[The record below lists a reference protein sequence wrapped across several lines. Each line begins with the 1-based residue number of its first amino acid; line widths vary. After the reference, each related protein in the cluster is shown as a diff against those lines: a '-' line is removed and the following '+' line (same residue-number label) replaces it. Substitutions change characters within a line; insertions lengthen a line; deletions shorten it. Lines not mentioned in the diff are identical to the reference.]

1 MRSSTPLKRRHQALA
16 TLPLTAAVSAALS
29 ATATLMP
36 SVAMAQLEEVVV
48 TARARAESLQDVPA
62 TVTAFTEGQIEN
74 MGVERAEDFVY
85 MTPGVTFVNTVEV
98 GDSSLS
104 IRGINGAR
112 DAETNFAFIVDGILY
127 TNPSAFNREYP
138 DLAQIEVLK
147 GPQGALY
154 GRSAAAGAVIMSTKR
169 PTQEM
174 EGSIKVGAAEYGTVY
189 GTATIAGP
197 LGSDVAGRLTVTSRK
212 TDGFLE
218 NVYLNDDVVNDYEET
233 AVSGRLV
240 FDPTDTLSIDTKIRY
255 SEVSAAS
262 IAFNAAFEIPFFVGF
277 IDAGGLGDL
286 GVVPT
291 AAAIN
296 VNDFDFVYSPN
307 VDPENEQDTLEVSV
321 KIDKQ
326 FDSGTLTAWA
336 LYSDQDQYFLAD
348 GTSGSFGFYNN
359 LATCQESA
367 AARSV
372 FAGDGT
378 PMAQP
383 QFNLGG
389 TPDSWLFGP
398 YTPTTCDG
406 YQYQERNQRDISF
419 QLQWTSDADQRLR
432 WQAGMYFLNIDR
444 RVGVAQLEDD
454 GRAQLPRSFVNEL
467 TDALVLDDFETTVLS
482 GFGSI
487 NYDITDRMELSFA
500 LRYDIEDREVS
511 NAVPSPAEGNVSTR
525 IDYCG
530 AFFESG
536 CTLNGVPLGGTPWN
550 PAFIDL
556 DTGAVSARVADR
568 SKAFDAIQPKLS
580 LSYDLSENTTLF
592 GSWGVGFKTGG
603 FNNLGGTEIISLF
616 LVNPDGLP
624 VAPPEIYDEE
634 TSSSFEVGFR
644 STLLD
649 GNLQLNAAAYHTEVD
664 DMQFFEF
671 YVGPF
676 GLLRTV
682 ESIDEVTIQ
691 GFEVGASWQMTD
703 GLRLDAGYS
712 TVDGEID
719 AMTVR
724 PYVVGNDVPNAADF
738 TANVALTWDQ
748 NFGDLNL
755 MARIEYAYQGD
766 TFYHVV
772 QGGDLDSPNGFGNFE
787 VPAVLFGGLPTSFG
801 PRDISSYG
809 VETGAAGSSADYG
822 TLGGTQ
828 VDGYGITNLRVSV
841 GGERWRVTAFAR
853 NLFDEEYI
861 AEVIMAPEFGG
872 AFVTPGAYRTAGVE
886 FQWDF

>member
-1 MRSSTPLKRRHQALA
+1 MRSSTPLNRRRQLLA
-16 TLPLTAAVSAALS
+16 TLPLSAAVSAALS
-29 ATATLMP
+29 TSALLLP
-36 SVAMAQLEEVVV
+36 SVASAQLEEVVV

-74 MGVERAEDFVY
+74 MGVERAEDFIY

-112 DAETNFAFIVDGILY
+112 DAETNFAFIVDGVLY

-138 DLAQIEVLK
+138 DLAQIEILK

-174 EGSIKVGAAEYGTVY
+174 EGSIKVGAAEYGTMY

-233 AVSGRLV
+233 AVSGRIV

-262 IAFNAAFEIPFFVGF
+262 IAFNAAFELPFFVG
-277 IDAGGLGDL
+277 ALE
-286 GVVPT
+286 GVTGFGVDNT
-291 AAAIN
+291 AASID
-296 VNDFDFVYSPN
+296 VNDFEWVYSPN

-321 KIDKQ
+321 KVDKE
-326 FDSGTLTAWA
+326 FDTGTLTAWA

-348 GTSGSFGFYNN
+348 GTSGAFGFYDN
-359 LATCQESA
+359 LGHCQQSA
-367 AARSV
+367 AARSL
-372 FAGDGT
+372 FLGDNTPMQQPTFNLDGT
-378 PMAQP
+378 AAGRFLP
-383 QFNLGG
+383 
-389 TPDSWLFGP
+389 P
-398 YTPTTCDG
+398 YSPTTCDG

-511 NAVPSPAEGNVSTR
+511 NAVPSPAEGNFSTR

-530 AFFESG
+530 IFFEGG
-536 CTLNGVPLGGTPWN
+536 CTLNGAPLGGTPWN

-556 DTGAVSARVADR
+556 STGAVSARVADR
-568 SKAFDAIQPKLS
+568 SEEFDAIQPKIS
-580 LSYDLSENTTLF
+580 LSYDLSDNTTLF

-624 VAPPEIYDEE
+624 VAPPEIYEEE

-644 STLLD
+644 STLLN

-724 PYVVGNDVPNAADF
+724 PYVVGNDVPNAAEF
-738 TANVALTWDQ
+738 TANLALTWDQ

-755 MARIEYAYQGD
+755 MARLEYAYQGD
-766 TFYHVV
+766 IFYHVV
-772 QGGDLDSPNGFGNFE
+772 QGSDLDVPKSYDFEGLPYE
-787 VPAVLFGGLPTSFG
+787 VPAMLFGGLATSY
-801 PRDISSYG
+801 SK
-809 VETGAAGSSADYG
+809 TK
-822 TLGGTQ
+822 
-828 VDGYGITNLRVSV
+828 VDGYGITNLRVGV

-853 NLFDEEYI
+853 NLFDEEYV

>member
-1 MRSSTPLKRRHQALA
+1 MRSCTPTHRRRQVLA
-16 TLPLTAAVSAALS
+16 TLPITAAVSAALS
-29 ATATLMP
+29 TAALLMP
-36 SVAMAQLEEVVV
+36 SVASAQLEEVVV

-62 TVTAFTEGQIEN
+62 TVTAFTAGQIAN
-74 MGVERAEDFVY
+74 MGVERAEDFIY

-112 DAETNFAFIVDGILY
+112 DAETNFAFIVDGVLY

-169 PTQEM
+169 PTQEF
-174 EGSIKVGAAEYGTVY
+174 EGSVKVGAAEYGTVY
-189 GTATIAGP
+189 GTATIAGS
-197 LGSDVAGRLTVTSRK
+197 LGSDTAGRLTLTHRA

-218 NVYLNDDVVNDYEET
+218 NVYLNDDVVNDYSET
-233 AVSGRLV
+233 AMSARIVM
-240 FDPTDTLSIDTKIRY
+240 DPTDTLSIDAKLRY

-262 IAFNAAFEIPFFVGF
+262 IAFNAAYEVPIFVGAL
-277 IDAGGLGDL
+277 AGLTGF
-286 GVVPT
+286 GVDNT
-291 AAAIN
+291 AASID
-296 VNDFDFVYSPN
+296 VNDFEFVYSPN
-307 VDPENEQDTLEVSV
+307 VDPENEQETVEFSV
-321 KIDKQ
+321 KVDKQ
-326 FDSGTLTAWA
+326 FDSGTMTAWA

-348 GTSGSFGFYNN
+348 GTSGAFGFYDN
-359 LATCQESA
+359 LSHCQESA
-367 AARSV
+367 AARSL
-372 FAGDGT
+372 FLGDNTPMQQPTFNLDGT
-378 PMAQP
+378 AAGRFLP
-383 QFNLGG
+383 
-389 TPDSWLFGP
+389 P
-398 YTPTTCDG
+398 YSPTTCDG

-419 QLQWTSDADQRLR
+419 QLQWTSNADQRLR

-444 RVGVAQLEDD
+444 RVGVAQLEDN
-454 GRAQLPRSFVNEL
+454 GSGQLPRSFVNQF

-487 NYDITDRMELSFA
+487 NYDITDRMELSVA
-500 LRYDIEDREVS
+500 LRYDVEDREVT
-511 NAVPSPAEGNVSTR
+511 NAVPSPADGYVSTR
-525 IDYCG
+525 INYCG
-530 AFFESG
+530 AFFEGG
-536 CTLNGVPLGGTPWN
+536 CTLNGAPLGGTPWN

-556 DTGAVSARVADR
+556 ETGAVSARVDKR
-568 SKAFDAIQPKLS
+568 SEEFDALQPKIS
-580 LSYDLSENTTLF
+580 LSYDLSDNTTLF

-624 VAPPEIYDEE
+624 VAPPEIYEEE

-649 GNLQLNAAAYHTEVD
+649 GNLQLNAAAFHTEVD

-703 GLRLDAGYS
+703 GLRVDAGYS
-712 TVDGEID
+712 TIDGEID

-724 PYVVGNDVPNAADF
+724 PYVAGNDVPNAAEF
-738 TANVALTWDQ
+738 TANLALTWDQ
-748 NFGDLNL
+748 NIGNLNL

-766 TFYHVV
+766 ISYHVV
-772 QGGDLDSPNGFGNFE
+772 QGSDLDVPKSYDFEGLPYE
-787 VPAVLFGGLPTSFG
+787 VPAMLFGGIGTSF
-801 PRDISSYG
+801 SK
-809 VETGAAGSSADYG
+809 TK
-822 TLGGTQ
+822 
-828 VDGYGITNLRVSV
+828 VDGYGITNLRVGI

-886 FQWDF
+886 VQWDF

>member
-1 MRSSTPLKRRHQALA
+1 MRSSTPLNRRRQLLA
-16 TLPLTAAVSAALS
+16 TLPLSAAVSAALS
-29 ATATLMP
+29 TSALLLP
-36 SVAMAQLEEVVV
+36 SVASAQLEEVVV

-74 MGVERAEDFVY
+74 MGVERAEDFIY

-112 DAETNFAFIVDGILY
+112 DAETNFAFIVDGVLY

-174 EGSIKVGAAEYGTVY
+174 EGSIKVGAAEYGTYY

-233 AVSGRLV
+233 AVSGRIV

-262 IAFNAAFEIPFFVGF
+262 IAFNAAFEIPFFVG
-277 IDAGGLGDL
+277 ALQPVADL
-286 GVVPT
+286 GVGIDNT
-291 AAAIN
+291 AASID
-296 VNDFDFVYSPN
+296 VNDFNFVYSPN
-307 VDPENEQDTLEVSV
+307 VDPENEQDTLEVSIKV
-321 KIDKQ
+321 DKE
-326 FDSGTLTAWA
+326 FDTGTLTAWA

-348 GTSGSFGFYNN
+348 GTSGAFGFYNG
-359 LATCQESA
+359 LDHCQQTA
-367 AARSV
+367 LDRSI
-372 FAGDGT
+372 FFGDAT
-378 PMAQP
+378 PMQAP
-383 QFNLGG
+383 TFNLGG
-389 TPDSWLFGP
+389 FSPDGDPFFPP
-398 YTPTTCDG
+398 YSPTTCDG

-511 NAVPSPAEGNVSTR
+511 NAVPSPADGYVSTR
-525 IDYCG
+525 INYCG
-530 AFFESG
+530 AFFEGG
-536 CTLNGVPLGGTPWN
+536 CTLNGAPLGGTPWN

-556 DTGAVSARVADR
+556 STGAVSARVADR
-568 SKAFDAIQPKLS
+568 SEEFDAIQPKIS
-580 LSYDLSENTTLF
+580 LTYDLSDNTTLF

-603 FNNLGGTEIISLF
+603 FNNLGGTETISLF

-624 VAPPEIYDEE
+624 VAPPEIYEEE

-644 STLLD
+644 TTLLN
-649 GNLQLNAAAYHTEVD
+649 GNLQLNGAAYHTEVE

-682 ESIDEVTIQ
+682 EGIDEVTIQ
-691 GFEVGASWQMTD
+691 GFELGGSWQMTD
-703 GLRLDAGYS
+703 GLRLDAGAS
-712 TVDGEID
+712 TIDGEID
-719 AMTVR
+719 KMTVR
-724 PYVVGNDVPNAADF
+724 PYVAGNDVPNAAEF

-755 MARIEYAYQGD
+755 MARLEYAYQGD
-766 TFYHVV
+766 IFYHVV
-772 QGGDLDSPNGFGNFE
+772 QGGDLDSTGANGTNE
-787 VPAVLFGGLPTSFG
+787 VPAKLFFGLPTS
-801 PRDISSYG
+801 Y
-809 VETGAAGSSADYG
+809 EKTK
-822 TLGGTQ
+822 
-828 VDGYGITNLRVSV
+828 VDGYGITNLRVGV

>member
-1 MRSSTPLKRRHQALA
+1 MRSTPLSRRRQALA

-29 ATATLMP
+29 TSALFLPSTA
-36 SVAMAQLEEVVV
+36 SAQLEEVVV

-74 MGVERAEDFVY
+74 MGVQRAEDFVF

-98 GDSSLS
+98 GDSQLS

-112 DAETNFAFIVDGILY
+112 DAEANFAFIVDGVLY

-174 EGSIKVGAAEYGTVY
+174 EGSVKVGIAEYATSY

-197 LGSDVAGRLTVTSRK
+197 LGDDVAGRLTVTTRK
-212 TDGFLE
+212 TDGFLRNE
-218 NVYLNDDVVNDYEET
+218 YLQDDVVNDFQEN
-233 AVSGRLV
+233 AVSARIV
-240 FDPTDTLSIDTKIRY
+240 FDPTDTLSIDTKIRF

-262 IAFNAAFEIPFFVGF
+262 IAFNAAFELPFFVGALDGLQDF
-277 IDAGGLGDL
+277 GVDPSAASID
-286 GVVPT
+286 
-291 AAAIN
+291 
-296 VNDFDFVYSPN
+296 VNDFEFVYSPN
-307 VDPENEQDTLEVSV
+307 VDPENEQDTVEVSV
-321 KIDKQ
+321 KVDKQ
-326 FDSGTLTAWA
+326 FDTGTLTAWA
-336 LYSDQDQYFLAD
+336 LYSDQDQHFLAD
-348 GTSGSFGFYNN
+348 GTSGAFGFYNN
-359 LATCQESA
+359 LGHCQQTA
-367 AARSV
+367 AARSL
-372 FAGDGT
+372 FLGDGT
-378 PMAQP
+378 PMQQP
-383 QFNLGG
+383 TFNLAGFSPAG
-389 TPDSWLFGP
+389 NPFFPP
-398 YTPTTCDG
+398 YSPTTCDG
-406 YQYQERNQRDISF
+406 YQYQERNQRDTSF
-419 QLQWTSDADQRLR
+419 QLQWTSSADQRLR
-432 WQAGMYFLNIDR
+432 WQAGMYFLNIER

-454 GRAQLPRSFVNEL
+454 GRENLPRSFINEL

-482 GFGSI
+482 GFGSLS
-487 NYDITDRMELSFA
+487 YDMTDRLELSVA
-500 LRYDIEDREVS
+500 LRYDVEDREVQ
-511 NAVPSPAEGNVSTR
+511 NAVPSPADGYVSTN

-530 AFFESG
+530 AFFAGG
-536 CTLNGVPLGGTPWN
+536 CTLNGAPLGGTPWN

-556 DTGAVSARVADR
+556 STGAVSARVDKR
-568 SKAFDAIQPKLS
+568 SKEFDALQPKIS
-580 LSYDLSENTTLF
+580 VTYDLTDTTTWF

-624 VAPPEIYDEE
+624 VAPPEIYEEE
-634 TSSSFEVGFR
+634 TSSSFELGVR

-649 GNLQLNAAAYHTEVD
+649 GNLQLNAAAYHTTVD

-676 GLLRTV
+676 GLMRTV
-682 ESIDEVTIQ
+682 EGIDEVTIK
-691 GFEVGASWQMTD
+691 GLEVGASWQLTD
-703 GLRLDAGYS
+703 SLRLDAGAS
-712 TVDGEID
+712 TIDGKID

-724 PYVVGNDVPNAADF
+724 PYVAGNDVPNAPEYTF
-738 TANVALTWDQ
+738 NVAMTWDQ
-748 NFGDLNL
+748 EFVGLNL
-755 MARIEYAYQGD
+755 LARLEYAYQGD
-766 TFYHVV
+766 VFYHVV
-772 QGGDLDSPNGFGNFE
+772 QGGDLDVPKSYDFEGLPNE
-787 VPAVLFGGLPTSFG
+787 VPATLFGGLGTSY
-801 PRDISSYG
+801 SK
-809 VETGAAGSSADYG
+809 TK
-822 TLGGTQ
+822 
-828 VDGYGITNLRVSV
+828 VDGYGITNLRVSL
-841 GGERWRVTAFAR
+841 GGDNWRLTAFAR

>member
-1 MRSSTPLKRRHQALA
+1 MRSCTPRNRRQYAMA
-16 TLPLTAAVSAALS
+16 TLPITAAVSAALS
-29 ATATLMP
+29 GAALLMP
-36 SVAMAQLEEVVV
+36 SVASAQLEEVVV

-62 TVTAFTEGQIEN
+62 TVTAFTAGQIEN
-74 MGVERAEDFVY
+74 MGIARAEDFVY
-85 MTPGVTFVNTVEV
+85 MTPGVTFVNSVEV
-98 GDSSLS
+98 GDSQLA

-112 DAETNFAFIVDGILY
+112 DAETNFAFIVDGVLY

-174 EGSIKVGAAEYGTVY
+174 EGSIKVGAAEYGTMY

-233 AVSGRLV
+233 SVSARIV
-240 FDPTDTLSIDTKIRY
+240 MDPTDTLSIDTKLRY

-262 IAFNAAFEIPFFVGF
+262 IAFNAAFELPFFVG
-277 IDAGGLGDL
+277 ALE
-286 GVVPT
+286 GVTGFGVDNT
-291 AAAIN
+291 AASVD
-296 VNDFDFVYSPN
+296 VNDFEWVYSPN
-307 VDPENEQDTLEVSV
+307 VDPENEQETVEFSIKV
-321 KIDKQ
+321 DKQ
-326 FDSGTLTAWA
+326 LESGTLTAWA

-348 GTSGSFGFYNN
+348 GTSGAFGFYDA
-359 LATCQESA
+359 LGHCQQSA
-367 AARSV
+367 ADRSL
-372 FAGDGT
+372 FLGDNTAMQQPTFNLDGT
-378 PMAQP
+378 AAGRFLP
-383 QFNLGG
+383 
-389 TPDSWLFGP
+389 P
-398 YTPTTCDG
+398 YSPTTCDG

-419 QLQWTSDADQRLR
+419 QLQYTSDADQRLR

-487 NYDITDRMELSFA
+487 NFDVTDRMELSLA
-500 LRYDIEDREVS
+500 LRYDIEDREVR
-511 NAVPSPAEGNVSTR
+511 NAVPSPADGNVSTN
-525 IDYCG
+525 INYCST
-530 AFFESG
+530 FFEGG

-556 DTGAVSARVADR
+556 STGAVSARVADR
-568 SKAFDAIQPKLS
+568 SEEFDAVQPKVS
-580 LSYDLSENTTLF
+580 LTYDLSDSTTLF

-603 FNNLGGTEIISLF
+603 FNNLGGTETISLF

-624 VAPPEIYDEE
+624 VAPPEVYEEE

-644 STLLD
+644 STLFN

-682 ESIDEVTIQ
+682 EGIDEVTIQ
-691 GFEVGASWQMTD
+691 GFEIGGSWQMTD

-712 TVDGEID
+712 TIDGEID

-724 PYVVGNDVPNAADF
+724 PYVAGNEVPNAPEF
-738 TANVALTWDQ
+738 TANLALTWDQ
-748 NFGDLNL
+748 DFGNLNL
-755 MARIEYAYQGD
+755 LARIEYAYQGD
-766 TFYHVV
+766 VFYHVV
-772 QGGDLDSPNGFGNFE
+772 QGGDLDVPKSYDFEGLPYE
-787 VPAVLFGGLPTSFG
+787 VPAVLFGGLGTSF
-801 PRDISSYG
+801 SK
-809 VETGAAGSSADYG
+809 TK
-822 TLGGTQ
+822 
-828 VDGYGITNLRVSV
+828 VDAYGITNLRVGIGSD
-841 GGERWRVTAFAR
+841 RWRV
-853 NLFDEEYI
+853 
-861 AEVIMAPEFGG
+861 
-872 AFVTPGAYRTAGVE
+872 
-886 FQWDF
+886 

>member
-1 MRSSTPLKRRHQALA
+1 MRSSNPLNRRRQLLA
-16 TLPLTAAVSAALS
+16 TLPLSAAVSAALS
-29 ATATLMP
+29 ASALLLP
-36 SVAMAQLEEVVV
+36 SVASAQLEEVVV

-74 MGVERAEDFVY
+74 MGVARAEDFVY
-85 MTPGVTFVNTVEV
+85 MTPGVTFVNSVEV
-98 GDSSLS
+98 GDSQLA

-112 DAETNFAFIVDGILY
+112 DAETNFAFIVDGVLY

-174 EGSIKVGAAEYGTVY
+174 EGSVKVGAAEYGTMY

-233 AVSGRLV
+233 AVSGRIV

-262 IAFNAAFEIPFFVGF
+262 IAFNAAFELPFFVG
-277 IDAGGLGDL
+277 ALE
-286 GVVPT
+286 GVTDFGVDNT
-291 AAAIN
+291 AASID
-296 VNDFDFVYSPN
+296 VNDFEWVYSPN
-307 VDPENEQDTLEVSV
+307 VDPENEQDTLEVSIKV
-321 KIDKQ
+321 DKE
-326 FDSGTLTAWA
+326 FDTGTLTAWA

-348 GTSGSFGFYNN
+348 GTSGAFGFYDN
-359 LATCQESA
+359 LGHCQQSA
-367 AARSV
+367 AARSI
-372 FAGDGT
+372 FNGDGT
-378 PMAQP
+378 PMQQP
-383 QFNLGG
+383 TFNLDG
-389 TPDSWLFGP
+389 TAAGRFLPP
-398 YTPTTCDG
+398 YSPTTCDG

-511 NAVPSPAEGNVSTR
+511 NAVPSPADGYVSTN

-530 AFFESG
+530 TFFEGG
-536 CTLNGVPLGGTPWN
+536 CTLNGAPLGGTPWN

-556 DTGAVSARVADR
+556 STGAVSARVADR
-568 SKAFDAIQPKLS
+568 SEEFDAIQPKIS
-580 LSYDLSENTTLF
+580 LTYDLSENTTLF

-603 FNNLGGTEIISLF
+603 FNNLGGTETISLF

-624 VAPPEIYDEE
+624 VAPPEIYEEE

-644 STLLD
+644 TTLLN
-649 GNLQLNAAAYHTEVD
+649 GNLQLNGAAYHTEVD

-682 ESIDEVTIQ
+682 EGIDEVTIQ
-691 GFEVGASWQMTD
+691 GFEIGGSWQLTD
-703 GLRLDAGYS
+703 GLRVDAGYS
-712 TVDGEID
+712 TIDGEID

-724 PYVVGNDVPNAADF
+724 PYVAGNDVPNAPEF
-738 TANVALTWDQ
+738 TANLALTWDQ
-748 NFGDLNL
+748 TFGDLNV

-766 TFYHVV
+766 VFYHVV
-772 QGGDLDSPNGFGNFE
+772 QGSDLDVPKSYDFEGLPYE
-787 VPAVLFGGLPTSFG
+787 VPAVLFGGLATSY
-801 PRDISSYG
+801 SK
-809 VETGAAGSSADYG
+809 TK
-822 TLGGTQ
+822 
-828 VDGYGITNLRVSV
+828 VDAYGITNLRVGV
-841 GGERWRVTAFAR
+841 GGERWKVTAFAR
-853 NLFDEEYI
+853 NLFDEEYVG
-861 AEVIMAPEFGG
+861 EVIMAPEFGG
-872 AFVTPGAYRTAGVE
+872 AFVTPGTYRTAGVE

>member
-1 MRSSTPLKRRHQALA
+1 MRSCTPINRRQRALA
-16 TLPLTAAVSAALS
+16 TLPVTAAVSAAIS
-29 ATATLMP
+29 ATAAFIP

-74 MGVERAEDFVY
+74 MGVARAEDFVY
-85 MTPGVTFVNTVEV
+85 MTPGVTFVNSVEV
-98 GDSSLS
+98 GDSQLA

-138 DLAQIEVLK
+138 DLSQVEVLK

-169 PTQEM
+169 PTQDF
-174 EGSIKVGAAEYGTVY
+174 EGSVKVGAAEYGTYY
-189 GTATIAGP
+189 GMATVAGG
-197 LGSDVAGRLTVTSRK
+197 LGEDVAGRLTVNYRQ
-212 TDGFLE
+212 TDGFLK
-218 NVYLNDDVVNDYEET
+218 NVYLRDDVVNDYEET
-233 AVSGRLV
+233 GVSGRLV
-240 FDPTDTLSIDTKIRY
+240 WDVSDTMTVDTKLRV

-262 IAFNAAFEIPFFVGF
+262 ISFNAAFELPFFVGALDGLQGF
-277 IDAGGLGDL
+277 GVDPSAASID
-286 GVVPT
+286 
-291 AAAIN
+291 
-296 VNDFDFVYSPN
+296 VNDFEWVYSPN
-307 VDPENEQDTLEVSV
+307 VDPENEQETIELSIKV
-321 KIDKQ
+321 DKQ

-336 LYSDQDQYFLAD
+336 LFSDQDQYFLAD
-348 GTSGSFGFYNN
+348 GTSGAFGFYDN
-359 LATCQESA
+359 LSHCQESA
-367 AARSV
+367 AARSI
-372 FAGDGT
+372 FLGDSTPMQQPTFNLDGT
-378 PMAQP
+378 AAGRFLP
-383 QFNLGG
+383 
-389 TPDSWLFGP
+389 P
-398 YTPTTCDG
+398 YSPTTCDG
-406 YQYQERNQRDISF
+406 YQYQERNQRDLSF

-432 WQAGMYFLNIDR
+432 WQAGMYFLHIDR

-500 LRYDIEDREVS
+500 VRYDIEDREVS
-511 NAVPSPAEGNVSTR
+511 NAVPSPADGYVSTN

-530 AFFESG
+530 TFFEAG
-536 CTLNGVPLGGTPWN
+536 CTLNGAPLGGTPWN

-556 DTGAVSARVADR
+556 STGSVSARVADR
-568 SKAFDAIQPKLS
+568 SEEFDAIQPKVS
-580 LSYDLSENTTLF
+580 LTYDLSDSTTLF

-603 FNNLGGTEIISLF
+603 FNNLGGTETISLF

-624 VAPPEIYDEE
+624 VAPPEIYEEE

-649 GNLQLNAAAYHTEVD
+649 GRLQLNAAAYHTEVD

-682 ESIDEVTIQ
+682 EGIDEVTIQ
-691 GFEVGASWQMTD
+691 GFEIGGSWQMTD

-712 TVDGEID
+712 TIDGEID

-724 PYVVGNDVPNAADF
+724 PYVAGNDVPNAPEF

-748 NFGDLNL
+748 NFGNLNL
-755 MARIEYAYQGD
+755 MARLEYAYQGD
-766 TFYHVV
+766 VFYHVV
-772 QGGDLDSPNGFGNFE
+772 QGSDLDTPKSYDFEGLPYE
-787 VPAVLFGGLPTSFG
+787 VPAVLFGGLATSY
-801 PRDISSYG
+801 SK
-809 VETGAAGSSADYG
+809 TK
-822 TLGGTQ
+822 
-828 VDGYGITNLRVSV
+828 VDAYGITNLRVSV
-841 GGERWRVTAFAR
+841 GGERWKVTAFAR
-853 NLFDEEYI
+853 NLFDEEYVG
-861 AEVIMAPEFGG
+861 EVIMAPEFGG
-872 AFVTPGAYRTAGVE
+872 AFVTPGTYRTAGVE
-886 FQWDF
+886 FQWDL

>member
-1 MRSSTPLKRRHQALA
+1 MRSTPLNRRQRALA
-16 TLPLTAAVSAALS
+16 TLPLTAAVSAAIT
-29 ATATLMP
+29 ATAAFIP

-74 MGVERAEDFVY
+74 MGVARAEDFVY
-85 MTPGVTFVNTVEV
+85 MTPGVTFVNSVEV
-98 GDSSLS
+98 GDSQLA

-138 DLAQIEVLK
+138 DLSQIEVLK

-169 PTQEM
+169 PTQDF
-174 EGSIKVGAAEYGTVY
+174 EGSVKVGAAEYGTYY
-189 GTATIAGP
+189 GMATVAGG
-197 LGSDVAGRLTVTSRK
+197 LGEDVAGRLTFNYRQ

-218 NVYLNDDVVNDYEET
+218 NVYLRDDVVNDYEET
-233 AVSGRLV
+233 GVSGRLV
-240 FDPTDTLSIDTKIRY
+240 WDVSDTMTIDTKLRV

-262 IAFNAAFEIPFFVGF
+262 ISFNAAFELPFFVG
-277 IDAGGLGDL
+277 ALE
-286 GVVPT
+286 GVTGFGVDNT
-291 AAAIN
+291 AASID
-296 VNDFDFVYSPN
+296 VNDFEWVYSPN
-307 VDPENEQDTLEVSV
+307 VDPENEQETIELSV
-321 KIDKQ
+321 KVDKQ

-336 LYSDQDQYFLAD
+336 LFSDQDQYFLAD
-348 GTSGSFGFYNN
+348 GTSGAFGFYDN
-359 LATCQESA
+359 LSHCQESA
-367 AARSV
+367 AARSI
-372 FAGDGT
+372 FLGDSTPMQQPTFNLDGT
-378 PMAQP
+378 AAGRFLP
-383 QFNLGG
+383 
-389 TPDSWLFGP
+389 P
-398 YTPTTCDG
+398 YSPTTCDG
-406 YQYQERNQRDISF
+406 YQYQERNQRDLSF

-432 WQAGMYFLNIDR
+432 WQAGMYFLHIDR

-500 LRYDIEDREVS
+500 VRYDIEDREVS
-511 NAVPSPAEGNVSTR
+511 NAVPSPADGYVSTN

-530 AFFESG
+530 GFFEAG
-536 CTLNGVPLGGTPWN
+536 CTLNGAPLGGTPWN

-556 DTGAVSARVADR
+556 STGAVSERVADR
-568 SKAFDAIQPKLS
+568 SEEFDAIQPKVS
-580 LSYDLSENTTLF
+580 LTYDLSDNTTLF

-603 FNNLGGTEIISLF
+603 FNNLGGTETISLF

-624 VAPPEIYDEE
+624 VAPPEIYEEE

-649 GNLQLNAAAYHTEVD
+649 GRLQLNAAAYHTEVD

-682 ESIDEVTIQ
+682 EGIDEVTIQ
-691 GFEVGASWQMTD
+691 GFEIGGSWQMTD

-712 TVDGEID
+712 TIDGEID

-724 PYVVGNDVPNAADF
+724 PYVAGNDVPNAPEF
-738 TANVALTWDQ
+738 TANMALTWDQ
-748 NFGDLNL
+748 NFGNLNL

-766 TFYHVV
+766 VFYHVV
-772 QGGDLDSPNGFGNFE
+772 QGSDLDAPKSYDFEGLPYE
-787 VPAVLFGGLPTSFG
+787 VPAVLFGGLATSY
-801 PRDISSYG
+801 SK
-809 VETGAAGSSADYG
+809 TK
-822 TLGGTQ
+822 
-828 VDGYGITNLRVSV
+828 VDAYGITNLRVSL
-841 GGERWRVTAFAR
+841 GGERWKVTAFAR
-853 NLFDEEYI
+853 NLFDEEYVG
-861 AEVIMAPEFGG
+861 EVIMAPEFGG
-872 AFVTPGAYRTAGVE
+872 AFVTPGTYRTAGVE

>member
-1 MRSSTPLKRRHQALA
+1 MRSCTPLYRRRQALA

-29 ATATLMP
+29 SAALLMP
-36 SVAMAQLEEVVV
+36 SVASAQLEEVVV

-62 TVTAFTEGQIEN
+62 TVTAFTEGQIAN

-112 DAETNFAFIVDGILY
+112 DAETNFAFIVDGVLY

-138 DLAQIEVLK
+138 DLTQIEVLK

-154 GRSAAAGAVIMSTKR
+154 GRSAAAGAVIMSTRR
-169 PTQEM
+169 PTQEF
-174 EGSIKVGAAEYGTVY
+174 EGSVKVGGAEYGTYY
-189 GTATIAGP
+189 GTATIAGS
-197 LGSDVAGRLTVTSRK
+197 LGSDTAGRLTVTHRK

-218 NVYLNDDVVNDYEET
+218 NVYLQDDVVNDYEET
-233 AVSGRLV
+233 ALSARIVM
-240 FDPTDTLSIDTKIRY
+240 DPTDTLSIDTKLRY
-255 SEVSAAS
+255 SSVSAAS
-262 IAFNAAFEIPFFVGF
+262 IAFNAAYEVPIFVG
-277 IDAGGLGDL
+277 ALEGLTGLGVDN
-286 GVVPT
+286 T
-291 AAAIN
+291 AASID
-296 VNDFDFVYSPN
+296 VNDFEFVYSPN
-307 VDPENEQDTLEVSV
+307 VDPENEQDTLELSIKV
-321 KIDKQ
+321 DKQ
-326 FDSGTLTAWA
+326 FDTGTLTAWA
-336 LYSDQDQYFLAD
+336 LYSDQEQYFLAD
-348 GTSGSFGFYNN
+348 GTSGAFGFYDN
-359 LATCQESA
+359 LSHCQETAVARSLFAGDATPMQQPTFNLDGSA
-367 AARSV
+367 AAR
-372 FAGDGT
+372 FL
-378 PMAQP
+378 P
-383 QFNLGG
+383 
-389 TPDSWLFGP
+389 P
-398 YTPTTCDG
+398 YSPTTCDG

-444 RVGVAQLEDD
+444 RVGVAQLEDN
-454 GRAQLPRSFVNEL
+454 GTGQLPRSFVNEY

-487 NYDITDRMELSFA
+487 SYDMTDRLELSVA
-500 LRYDIEDREVS
+500 LRYDVEDREVT
-511 NAVPSPAEGNVSTR
+511 NAVPSPADGYVSTR

-530 AFFESG
+530 DFFDGG
-536 CTLNGVPLGGTPWN
+536 CTLNGAPLGGTPWN

-556 DTGAVSARVADR
+556 ETGAVSARVDKR
-568 SKAFDAIQPKLS
+568 SKEFDALQPKIS
-580 LSYDLSENTTLF
+580 LTYDLSENTTLF

-682 ESIDEVTIQ
+682 ESIDEVTLQ
-691 GFEVGASWQMTD
+691 GFELGASWQMTD
-703 GLRLDAGYS
+703 SLRVDAGYS
-712 TVDGEID
+712 TIDGEID

-724 PYVVGNDVPNAADF
+724 PYVAGNDVPNAAEF
-738 TANVALTWDQ
+738 TANLALTWDQ
-748 NFGDLNL
+748 NIGNLNL
-755 MARIEYAYQGD
+755 LARLEYAYQGD
-766 TFYHVV
+766 ISYHVV
-772 QGGDLDSPNGFGNFE
+772 QGSDLDVPKSYDFEGLPYE
-787 VPAVLFGGLPTSFG
+787 VPAMLFGGIATSF
-801 PRDISSYG
+801 SK
-809 VETGAAGSSADYG
+809 TK
-822 TLGGTQ
+822 
-828 VDGYGITNLRVSV
+828 VDGYGITNLRVGI
-841 GGERWRVTAFAR
+841 GGENWRVTAFAR

-872 AFVTPGAYRTAGVE
+872 AFVTPGAYRTTGVE
-886 FQWDF
+886 VQWDF

>member
-1 MRSSTPLKRRHQALA
+1 MPSFTPLNRRRQALA
-16 TLPLTAAVSAALS
+16 TLPLTAAVTAALS
-29 ATATLMP
+29 ASAVLMP

-62 TVTAFTEGQIEN
+62 TVTAFTESQIEN
-74 MGVERAEDFVY
+74 MGVERAEDFIY

-112 DAETNFAFIVDGILY
+112 DAETNFAFIVDGVLY

-138 DLAQIEVLK
+138 DLSQIEVLK

-169 PTQEM
+169 PTQEF
-174 EGSIKVGAAEYGTVY
+174 EGSVKVGAAEYGTYY
-189 GTATIAGP
+189 GTATVAGGLSNDIAG
-197 LGSDVAGRLTVTSRK
+197 RVTFTHRQ

-218 NVYLNDDVVNDYEET
+218 NVYLRDDVVNDYEET
-233 AVSGRLV
+233 AFSGRI
-240 FDPTDTLSIDTKIRY
+240 FWDINDTTTIDAKLRY

-262 IAFNAAFEIPFFVGF
+262 IAFNAAFELPFFVGAL
-277 IDAGGLGDL
+277 AGLTDF
-286 GVVPT
+286 GVDNT
-291 AAAIN
+291 AASID
-296 VNDFDFVYSPN
+296 VNDFNFVYSPN
-307 VDPENEQDTLEVSV
+307 VDPENEQETVEFSV

-326 FDSGTLTAWA
+326 FDTGTLTAWA
-336 LYSDQDQYFLAD
+336 LFSDQEQYFLAD
-348 GTSGSFGFYNN
+348 GTSGAFGFYNG
-359 LATCQESA
+359 LESCQQSA
-367 AARSV
+367 AARSL
-372 FAGDGT
+372 FLGDGT
-378 PMAQP
+378 PMQQP
-383 QFNLGG
+383 TFNLAGFS
-389 TPDSWLFGP
+389 PDGEPFFPP
-398 YTPTTCDG
+398 YSPSTCDG
-406 YQYQERNQRDISF
+406 YQYQERNQRDMSF
-419 QLQWTSDADQRLR
+419 QLQWTSDSDQRLR

-454 GRAQLPRSFVNEL
+454 GRENLPRSFVNEL

-487 NYDITDRMELSFA
+487 NYDITDRMELSVA
-500 LRYDIEDREVS
+500 LRYDIEDREVR
-511 NAVPSPAEGNVSTR
+511 NGVPSPADGYFSTK

-530 AFFESG
+530 LFFEGG
-536 CTLNGVPLGGTPWN
+536 CTLNGAPPGGTPWN

-556 DTGAVSARVADR
+556 STGAVSARVDKR
-568 SKAFDAIQPKLS
+568 SEEFDALQPKIS
-580 LSYDLSENTTLF
+580 LTYDLSDNTTLF

-624 VAPPEIYDEE
+624 VAPPEIYEEE
-634 TSSSFEVGFR
+634 TSSSFEVGVR

-649 GNLQLNAAAYHTEVD
+649 GRLQLNAAAYHTEVD

-691 GFEVGASWQMTD
+691 GFEVGGSWQMTD

-712 TVDGEID
+712 TIDGEID

-724 PYVVGNDVPNAADF
+724 PYVAGNDVPNAAEF

-748 NFGDLNL
+748 NIGNLNL

-766 TFYHVV
+766 IFYHVV
-772 QGGDLDSPNGFGNFE
+772 QGSDLDTPKSYDFEGLPYE
-787 VPAVLFGGLPTSFG
+787 VPAMLFGGLATSY
-801 PRDISSYG
+801 SK
-809 VETGAAGSSADYG
+809 TK
-822 TLGGTQ
+822 
-828 VDGYGITNLRVSV
+828 VDGYGITNLRVGL
-841 GGERWRVTAFAR
+841 GGDRWRVTAFAR

>member
-1 MRSSTPLKRRHQALA
+1 MRSTIPLNRRQALA
-16 TLPLTAAVSAALS
+16 TLPLTAAVSAAISVTAAFLPS
-29 ATATLMP
+29 A
-36 SVAMAQLEEVVV
+36 AMAQLEEVVV

-62 TVTAFTEGQIEN
+62 TVTAFTENQIEN
-74 MGVERAEDFVY
+74 MGVARAEDFVY
-85 MTPGVTFVNTVEV
+85 MTPGVTFVNSVEV
-98 GDSSLS
+98 GDSQLA

-112 DAETNFAFIVDGILY
+112 DAETNFAFIVDGVLY

-174 EGSIKVGAAEYGTVY
+174 EGSIKVGAAEYGTMY

-233 AVSGRLV
+233 SVSARIV
-240 FDPTDTLSIDTKIRY
+240 MDPTDTLSIDTKLRY

-262 IAFNAAFEIPFFVGF
+262 IAFNAAFELPFFVG
-277 IDAGGLGDL
+277 ALE
-286 GVVPT
+286 GVTGFGVDNT
-291 AAAIN
+291 AASID
-296 VNDFDFVYSPN
+296 VNDFEWVYSPN
-307 VDPENEQDTLEVSV
+307 VDPENEQETLEFSV
-321 KIDKQ
+321 KIDKE
-326 FDSGTLTAWA
+326 FESGTLTAWA

-348 GTSGSFGFYNN
+348 GTSGAFGFYDA
-359 LATCQESA
+359 LGHCQQSA
-367 AARSV
+367 ADRSL
-372 FAGDGT
+372 FLGDNTAMQQPTFNLDGT
-378 PMAQP
+378 AAGRFLP
-383 QFNLGG
+383 
-389 TPDSWLFGP
+389 P
-398 YTPTTCDG
+398 YSPTTCDG

-487 NYDITDRMELSFA
+487 NYDLTDRMELSFA

-511 NAVPSPAEGNVSTR
+511 NAVPSPADGYVSTN

-530 AFFESG
+530 TFFEAG

-556 DTGAVSARVADR
+556 ETGAVSARVADR
-568 SKAFDAIQPKLS
+568 SEEFDAIQPKIS
-580 LSYDLSENTTLF
+580 LTYDLSDSTTLF

-603 FNNLGGTEIISLF
+603 FNNLGGTETISLF

-624 VAPPEIYDEE
+624 VAPPEVYEEE

-644 STLLD
+644 STLLN

-682 ESIDEVTIQ
+682 EGIDEVTIQ
-691 GFEVGASWQMTD
+691 GFEIGGSWQMTD

-712 TVDGEID
+712 TIDGEID

-724 PYVVGNDVPNAADF
+724 PYVAGNDVPNAPEF
-738 TANVALTWDQ
+738 TANLALTWDQ
-748 NFGDLNL
+748 DFGNLNL
-755 MARIEYAYQGD
+755 LARIEYAYQGD
-766 TFYHVV
+766 VFYHVV
-772 QGGDLDSPNGFGNFE
+772 QGGDLDVPKSYDFEGLPYE
-787 VPAVLFGGLPTSFG
+787 VPAVLFGGLGTSF
-801 PRDISSYG
+801 SK
-809 VETGAAGSSADYG
+809 TK
-822 TLGGTQ
+822 
-828 VDGYGITNLRVSV
+828 VDAYGITNLRVGIGSD
-841 GGERWRVTAFAR
+841 RWRVTAFAR
-853 NLFDEEYI
+853 NLFDEEYVG
-861 AEVIMAPEFGG
+861 EVIMAPEFGG
-872 AFVTPGAYRTAGVE
+872 AFVTPGTYRTAGVE

>member
-1 MRSSTPLKRRHQALA
+1 MRSTIPLNRRQALA
-16 TLPLTAAVSAALS
+16 TLPLTAAVSAAIS
-29 ATATLMP
+29 VTAAFLP
-36 SVAMAQLEEVVV
+36 STAMAQLEEVVV

-62 TVTAFTEGQIEN
+62 TVTAFTASQIEN
-74 MGVERAEDFVY
+74 MGVARAEDFVY
-85 MTPGVTFVNTVEV
+85 MTPGVTFVNSVEV
-98 GDSSLS
+98 GDSQLA

-112 DAETNFAFIVDGILY
+112 DAETNFAFIVDGVLY

-174 EGSIKVGAAEYGTVY
+174 EGSIKVGAAEYGTMY

-233 AVSGRLV
+233 AVSARIV
-240 FDPTDTLSIDTKIRY
+240 MDPTDTLSIDTKIRY

-262 IAFNAAFEIPFFVGF
+262 IAFNAAFELPFFVG
-277 IDAGGLGDL
+277 ALQPVADL
-286 GVVPT
+286 GVGVDNT
-291 AAAIN
+291 AASID
-296 VNDFDFVYSPN
+296 VNDFNFVYSPN
-307 VDPENEQDTLEVSV
+307 VDPENEQETLEVSV
-321 KIDKQ
+321 KVDKQ

-348 GTSGSFGFYNN
+348 GTSGAFNFYNN
-359 LATCQESA
+359 LSHCQETA
-367 AARSV
+367 LARSI
-372 FAGDGT
+372 FAGDAT
-378 PMAQP
+378 PMQQP
-383 QFNLGG
+383 TFNLAGFSPAG
-389 TPDSWLFGP
+389 NPFFPP
-398 YTPTTCDG
+398 YSPTTCDG

-511 NAVPSPAEGNVSTR
+511 NAVPSPADGYVSTN

-530 AFFESG
+530 TFFDGG
-536 CTLNGVPLGGTPWN
+536 CTLNGAPLGGTPWN

-556 DTGAVSARVADR
+556 ETGAVSARVADR
-568 SKAFDAIQPKLS
+568 SEEFDAIQPKVS
-580 LSYDLSENTTLF
+580 LTYDLSDSTTLF

-603 FNNLGGTEIISLF
+603 FNNLGGTETISLF

-624 VAPPEIYDEE
+624 VAPPEVYEEE

-649 GNLQLNAAAYHTEVD
+649 GNLQLNGAAYHTDVD

-682 ESIDEVTIQ
+682 EGIDEVTIQ
-691 GFEVGASWQMTD
+691 GFEIGGSWQMTD

-712 TVDGEID
+712 EIDGEID
-719 AMTVR
+719 AMSVR
-724 PYVVGNDVPNAADF
+724 PYVAGNDVPNAPEF

-748 NFGDLNL
+748 NLGDLNL
-755 MARIEYAYQGD
+755 LARIEYAYQGD
-766 TFYHVV
+766 VFYHVV
-772 QGGDLDSPNGFGNFE
+772 QGGDLDSPGANGTNE
-787 VPAVLFGGLPTSFG
+787 VPATLFFGLPTSF
-801 PRDISSYG
+801 
-809 VETGAAGSSADYG
+809 EKTK
-822 TLGGTQ
+822 
-828 VDGYGITNLRVSV
+828 VDGYGITNLRVGI
-841 GGERWRVTAFAR
+841 GGDRWRVTAFAR
-853 NLFDEEYI
+853 NLFDEEFI
-861 AEVIMAPEFGG
+861 GEVIMAPEFGG

-886 FQWDF
+886 FQWDL

>member
-1 MRSSTPLKRRHQALA
+1 MRSFTPLKRRHKALA
-16 TLPLTAAVSAALS
+16 TLPLTAAVSAAIS

-36 SVAMAQLEEVVV
+36 SAAMAQLEEVVV

-262 IAFNAAFEIPFFVGF
+262 IAFNAAFEIPFFV
-277 IDAGGLGDL
+277 DALQPVADL
-286 GVVPT
+286 GVGVDNT
-291 AAAIN
+291 AASID
-296 VNDFDFVYSPN
+296 VNDFNFVYSPN

-321 KIDKQ
+321 KVDKQ

-348 GTSGSFGFYNN
+348 GTSGAFGFYNN
-359 LATCQESA
+359 LDHCQETA
-367 AARSV
+367 LARSI

-378 PMAQP
+378 PMQAP
-383 QFNLGG
+383 TFNLAGFSPAG
-389 TPDSWLFGP
+389 DPFFPP
-398 YTPTTCDG
+398 YSPTTCDG
-406 YQYQERNQRDISF
+406 YQYQERNQRDVSF

-432 WQAGMYFLNIDR
+432 WQAGMYFLNLDR

-511 NAVPSPAEGNVSTR
+511 NAVPSPADGYVSTR

-530 AFFESG
+530 AFFEGG
-536 CTLNGVPLGGTPWN
+536 CTLNGAPLGGTPWN

-556 DTGAVSARVADR
+556 STGAVSARVADR
-568 SKAFDAIQPKLS
+568 SEEFDAIQPKVS
-580 LSYDLSENTTLF
+580 LTYDLSDNTTLF

-603 FNNLGGTEIISLF
+603 FNNLGGTETISLF

-624 VAPPEIYDEE
+624 VAPPEIYEEE

-644 STLLD
+644 TTLMN
-649 GNLQLNAAAYHTEVD
+649 GNLQLNGAAYHTEVE

-682 ESIDEVTIQ
+682 EGIDEVTIQ
-691 GFEVGASWQMTD
+691 GFELGGSWQMTD

-719 AMTVR
+719 EMTVR
-724 PYVVGNDVPNAADF
+724 PYVVGNDVPNAAEF

-755 MARIEYAYQGD
+755 LARIEYAYQGD
-766 TFYHVV
+766 IFYHVV
-772 QGGDLDSPNGFGNFE
+772 QGGDLDSVGANGTNE
-787 VPAVLFGGLPTSFG
+787 VPAKLFFGLPTS
-801 PRDISSYG
+801 Y
-809 VETGAAGSSADYG
+809 EKTK
-822 TLGGTQ
+822 
-828 VDGYGITNLRVSV
+828 VDGYGITNLRVGI

-853 NLFDEEYI
+853 NLFDEEFI

>member
-1 MRSSTPLKRRHQALA
+1 MRSCTPLYRRRQALA
-16 TLPLTAAVSAALS
+16 TLPITAAVSAALS
-29 ATATLMP
+29 SAALLMP
-36 SVAMAQLEEVVV
+36 SVASAQLEEVVV

-62 TVTAFTEGQIEN
+62 TVTAFTEGQIAN

-112 DAETNFAFIVDGILY
+112 DAETNFAFIVDGVLY

-138 DLAQIEVLK
+138 DLTQIEVLK

-169 PTQEM
+169 PSQEF
-174 EGSIKVGAAEYGTVY
+174 EGSVKVGGAEYGTYY
-189 GTATIAGP
+189 GTATIAGS
-197 LGSDVAGRLTVTSRK
+197 LGSDTAGRVTVTHRR

-218 NVYLNDDVVNDYEET
+218 NVYLQDDVVNNYEET
-233 AVSGRLV
+233 ALSARIVM
-240 FDPTDTLSIDTKIRY
+240 DPTDTLSIDTKLRF
-255 SEVSAAS
+255 SSVSAAS
-262 IAFNAAFEIPFFVGF
+262 IAFNAAYEVPIFVGGL
-277 IDAGGLGDL
+277 AGLTGF
-286 GVVPT
+286 GVDNT
-291 AAAIN
+291 AASID
-296 VNDFDFVYSPN
+296 VNDFEFVYSPN
-307 VDPENEQDTLEVSV
+307 VDPENEQDTLELSIKV
-321 KIDKQ
+321 DKQ
-326 FDSGTLTAWA
+326 FDTGTLTAWA
-336 LYSDQDQYFLAD
+336 LYSDQEQYFLAD
-348 GTSGSFGFYNN
+348 GTSGAFGFYDT
-359 LATCQESA
+359 LSHCQETAAARSLFLGDATPMQQPTFNLDGSA
-367 AARSV
+367 AAR
-372 FAGDGT
+372 FL
-378 PMAQP
+378 P
-383 QFNLGG
+383 
-389 TPDSWLFGP
+389 P
-398 YTPTTCDG
+398 YSPTTCDG
-406 YQYQERNQRDISF
+406 YQYQERNQRDVSF

-432 WQAGMYFLNIDR
+432 WQAGMYFLNIER
-444 RVGVAQLEDD
+444 RVGVAQLEDN
-454 GRAQLPRSFVNEL
+454 GTGQLPRSFVNEY

-487 NYDITDRMELSFA
+487 SYDMTDRLELSVA
-500 LRYDIEDREVS
+500 LRYDVEDREVT
-511 NAVPSPAEGNVSTR
+511 NAVPSPADGFISTR

-530 AFFESG
+530 DFFEGG
-536 CTLNGVPLGGTPWN
+536 CTLNGAPLGGTPWN

-556 DTGAVSARVADR
+556 ETGAVSARVDKR
-568 SKAFDAIQPKLS
+568 SKEFDALQPKIS
-580 LSYDLSENTTLF
+580 LTYDLSENTTLF

-682 ESIDEVTIQ
+682 ESIDEVTLQ
-691 GFEVGASWQMTD
+691 GFELGASWQMTD
-703 GLRLDAGYS
+703 SLRVDAGYS
-712 TVDGEID
+712 TIDGEID
-719 AMTVR
+719 SMTVR
-724 PYVVGNDVPNAADF
+724 PYVAGNDVPNAAEF
-738 TANVALTWDQ
+738 TANLALTWDQ
-748 NFGDLNL
+748 NIGNLNL
-755 MARIEYAYQGD
+755 LARLEYAYQGD
-766 TFYHVV
+766 ISYHVV
-772 QGGDLDSPNGFGNFE
+772 QGSDLDVPKSYDFEGLPYE
-787 VPAVLFGGLPTSFG
+787 VPAMLFGGIATSF
-801 PRDISSYG
+801 SK
-809 VETGAAGSSADYG
+809 TK
-822 TLGGTQ
+822 
-828 VDGYGITNLRVSV
+828 VDGYGITNLRVGI
-841 GGERWRVTAFAR
+841 GGDNWRVTAFAR

-886 FQWDF
+886 VQWDF

>member
-1 MRSSTPLKRRHQALA
+1 MSNSPLSRCRQSFAA
-16 TLPLTAAVSAALS
+16 LPLTAAISAAVSTGAALIPS
-29 ATATLMP
+29 TAL
-36 SVAMAQLEEVVV
+36 AQLEEVVV
-48 TARARAESLQDVPA
+48 TARARSESLQDVPA

-74 MGVERAEDFVY
+74 MGVQRAEDFIY

-112 DAETNFAFIVDGILY
+112 DAETNFAFIVDGVLY

-169 PTQEM
+169 PTQEV
-174 EGSIKVGAAEYGTVY
+174 EGSIKVGAAEYGTYY

-197 LGSDVAGRLTVTSRK
+197 LGSDVAGRLTVTHRK

-218 NVYLNDDVVNDYEET
+218 NIYLNDDVVNDYKET
-233 AVSGRLV
+233 AISTRLV
-240 FDPTDTLSIDTKIRY
+240 FDPSDTLSIDTKLRY
-255 SEVSAAS
+255 SDVSAAS
-262 IAFNAAFEIPFFVGF
+262 IAFNAAFELPFFVGALSGLNGF
-277 IDAGGLGDL
+277 AAPDYDSAGASID
-286 GVVPT
+286 
-291 AAAIN
+291 
-296 VNDFDFVYSPN
+296 VNEFKYVYGPN
-307 VDPENEQDTLEVSV
+307 IDPENEQESVELSV

-348 GTSGSFGFYNN
+348 GTSGAFYFYFGEQHCVDSSN
-359 LATCQESA
+359 ATVGVPMQ
-367 AARSV
+367 
-372 FAGDGT
+372 T
-378 PMAQP
+378 PT
-383 QFNLGG
+383 FNLG
-389 TPDSWLFGP
+389 FVGP
-398 YTPTTCDG
+398 GQSPFLPPYSSTTCDG
-406 YQYQERNQRDISF
+406 YQYQERNQRDMSF
-419 QLQWTSDADQRLR
+419 QVQWTSNADQRLR
-432 WQAGMYFLNIDR
+432 WQAGMYYLNIDR

-482 GFGSI
+482 GFGAIS
-487 NYDITDRMELSFA
+487 YDMTDRLELSVG
-500 LRYDIEDREVS
+500 LRYDVEDREVS
-511 NAVPSPAEGNVSTR
+511 NAVPSPADGYVSTK

-530 AFFESG
+530 AFFEGG
-536 CTLNGVPLGGTPWN
+536 CTLNGTPLGGTPWN

-556 DTGAVSARVADR
+556 ETGAVSARVDDR
-568 SKAFDAIQPKLS
+568 SAEFDALQPKIS
-580 LSYDLSENTTLF
+580 LTYDLSDSTTLF

-624 VAPPEIYDEE
+624 VAPPEIYEEE

-644 STLLD
+644 STLLN

-676 GLLRTV
+676 GLMRTV
-682 ESIDEVTIQ
+682 ESIDEVTLQ
-691 GFEVGASWQMTD
+691 GFEIGASWQLTD
-703 GLRLDAGYS
+703 RLRLDAGYS
-712 TVDGEID
+712 SIDGEID

-724 PYVVGNDVPNAADF
+724 PYVAGNDVPNAPEF
-738 TANVALTWDQ
+738 TSNIALTWDQ
-748 NFGDLNL
+748 DIGGLNL
-755 MARIEYAYQGD
+755 LARFEYAYQGD
-766 TFYHVV
+766 VFYHVV
-772 QGGDLDSPNGFGNFE
+772 QGNDLDTPNPG
-787 VPAVLFGGLPTSFG
+787 VPALGIAPNLSVPAWLQRLVPGQGGLDTSYEKTKV
-801 PRDISSYG
+801 DSYG
-809 VETGAAGSSADYG
+809 IA
-822 TLGGTQ
+822 
-828 VDGYGITNLRVSV
+828 NLRIGV
-841 GGERWRVTAFAR
+841 GSDNWRVTAFAR
-853 NLFDEEYI
+853 NLFDEEYP
-861 AEVIMAPEFGG
+861 AEVILAPEFGG
-872 AFVTPGAYRTAGVE
+872 AFVHPGAYRTAGVE

>member
-1 MRSSTPLKRRHQALA
+1 MRSTIPLNRRQALA
-16 TLPLTAAVSAALS
+16 TLPLTAAVSAAISVTAAFLPS
-29 ATATLMP
+29 A
-36 SVAMAQLEEVVV
+36 AMAQLEEVVV

-62 TVTAFTEGQIEN
+62 TVTAFTENQIEN
-74 MGVERAEDFVY
+74 MGVARAEDFVY
-85 MTPGVTFVNTVEV
+85 MTPGVTFVNSVEV
-98 GDSSLS
+98 GDSQLA

-112 DAETNFAFIVDGILY
+112 DAETNFAFIVDGVLY

-174 EGSIKVGAAEYGTVY
+174 EGSIKVGAAEYGTMY

-233 AVSGRLV
+233 SVSARIV
-240 FDPTDTLSIDTKIRY
+240 MDPTDTLSIDTKLRY

-262 IAFNAAFEIPFFVGF
+262 IAFNAAFELPFFVG
-277 IDAGGLGDL
+277 ALE
-286 GVVPT
+286 GVTGFGVDNT
-291 AAAIN
+291 AASID
-296 VNDFDFVYSPN
+296 VNDFEWVYSPN
-307 VDPENEQDTLEVSV
+307 VDPENEQETLEFSV
-321 KIDKQ
+321 KIDKE
-326 FDSGTLTAWA
+326 FESGTLTAWA

-348 GTSGSFGFYNN
+348 GTSGAFGFYDA
-359 LATCQESA
+359 LGHCQQSA
-367 AARSV
+367 ADRSL
-372 FAGDGT
+372 FLGDNTAMQQPTFNLDGT
-378 PMAQP
+378 AAGRFLP
-383 QFNLGG
+383 
-389 TPDSWLFGP
+389 P
-398 YTPTTCDG
+398 YSPTTCDG

-487 NYDITDRMELSFA
+487 NYDLTDRMELSFA

-511 NAVPSPAEGNVSTR
+511 NAVPSPADGYVSTN

-530 AFFESG
+530 TFFEAG
-536 CTLNGVPLGGTPWN
+536 CTLNGAPLGGTPWN

-556 DTGAVSARVADR
+556 ETGAVSARVADR
-568 SKAFDAIQPKLS
+568 SEEFDAIQPKIS
-580 LSYDLSENTTLF
+580 LTYDLSDSTTLF

-603 FNNLGGTEIISLF
+603 FNNLGGTETISLF

-624 VAPPEIYDEE
+624 VAPPEVYEEE

-644 STLLD
+644 STLLN

-682 ESIDEVTIQ
+682 EGIDEVTIQ
-691 GFEVGASWQMTD
+691 GFEIGGSWQMTD

-712 TVDGEID
+712 TIDGEID

-724 PYVVGNDVPNAADF
+724 PYVAGNDVPNAPEF
-738 TANVALTWDQ
+738 TANLALTWDQ
-748 NFGDLNL
+748 DFGNLNL
-755 MARIEYAYQGD
+755 LARIEYAYQGD
-766 TFYHVV
+766 VFYHVV
-772 QGGDLDSPNGFGNFE
+772 QGGDLDVPKSYDFEGLPYE
-787 VPAVLFGGLPTSFG
+787 VPAVLFGGLGTSF
-801 PRDISSYG
+801 SK
-809 VETGAAGSSADYG
+809 TK
-822 TLGGTQ
+822 
-828 VDGYGITNLRVSV
+828 VDAYGITNLRVGIGSD
-841 GGERWRVTAFAR
+841 RWRVTAFAR
-853 NLFDEEYI
+853 NLFDEEYVG
-861 AEVIMAPEFGG
+861 EVIMAPEFGG
-872 AFVTPGAYRTAGVE
+872 AFVTPGTYRTAGVE

>member
-1 MRSSTPLKRRHQALA
+1 MRSCTPTHRRRQVLA

-29 ATATLMP
+29 TAALLMP
-36 SVAMAQLEEVVV
+36 SVASAQLEEVVV

-62 TVTAFTEGQIEN
+62 TVTAFTAGQIAN
-74 MGVERAEDFVY
+74 MGVERAEDFIY

-112 DAETNFAFIVDGILY
+112 DAETNFAFIVDGVLY

-169 PTQEM
+169 PTQEF
-174 EGSIKVGAAEYGTVY
+174 EGSVKVGAAEYGTVY
-189 GTATIAGP
+189 GTATIAGS
-197 LGSDVAGRLTVTSRK
+197 LGSDTAGRLTLTHRA

-218 NVYLNDDVVNDYEET
+218 NVYLNDDVVNDYSET
-233 AVSGRLV
+233 AMSARIVM
-240 FDPTDTLSIDTKIRY
+240 DPTDTLSIDAKLRY

-262 IAFNAAFEIPFFVGF
+262 IAFNAAYEVPIFVGAL
-277 IDAGGLGDL
+277 AGLTGF
-286 GVVPT
+286 GVDNT
-291 AAAIN
+291 AASID
-296 VNDFDFVYSPN
+296 VNDFEFVYSPN
-307 VDPENEQDTLEVSV
+307 VDPENEQETVEFSV
-321 KIDKQ
+321 KVDKQ
-326 FDSGTLTAWA
+326 FDSGTMTAWA

-348 GTSGSFGFYNN
+348 GTSGAFGFYDN
-359 LATCQESA
+359 LSHCQESA
-367 AARSV
+367 AARSL
-372 FAGDGT
+372 FLGDNTPMQQPTFNLDGT
-378 PMAQP
+378 AAGRFLP
-383 QFNLGG
+383 
-389 TPDSWLFGP
+389 P
-398 YTPTTCDG
+398 YSPTTCDG

-419 QLQWTSDADQRLR
+419 QLQWTSNADQRLR

-444 RVGVAQLEDD
+444 RVGVAQLEDN
-454 GRAQLPRSFVNEL
+454 GSGQLPRSFVNQF

-487 NYDITDRMELSFA
+487 NYDITDRMELSVA
-500 LRYDIEDREVS
+500 LRYDVEDREVT
-511 NAVPSPAEGNVSTR
+511 NAVPSPADGYVSTR
-525 IDYCG
+525 INYCG
-530 AFFESG
+530 AFFEGG
-536 CTLNGVPLGGTPWN
+536 CTLNGAPLGGTPWN

-556 DTGAVSARVADR
+556 ETGAVSARVDKR
-568 SKAFDAIQPKLS
+568 SEEFDALQPKIS
-580 LSYDLSENTTLF
+580 LSYDLSDNTTLF

-624 VAPPEIYDEE
+624 VAPPEIYEEE

-649 GNLQLNAAAYHTEVD
+649 GNLQLNAAAFHTEVD

-703 GLRLDAGYS
+703 GLRVDAGYS
-712 TVDGEID
+712 TIDGEID

-724 PYVVGNDVPNAADF
+724 PYVAGNDVPNAAEF
-738 TANVALTWDQ
+738 TANLALTWDQ
-748 NFGDLNL
+748 NIGNLNL

-766 TFYHVV
+766 ISYHVV
-772 QGGDLDSPNGFGNFE
+772 QGSDLDVPKSYDFEGLPYE
-787 VPAVLFGGLPTSFG
+787 VPAMLFGGIGTSF
-801 PRDISSYG
+801 SK
-809 VETGAAGSSADYG
+809 TK
-822 TLGGTQ
+822 
-828 VDGYGITNLRVSV
+828 VDGYGITNLRVGI

-886 FQWDF
+886 VQWDF

>member
-1 MRSSTPLKRRHQALA
+1 MRSFTPLKRRHKALA
-16 TLPLTAAVSAALS
+16 TLPLTAAVSAAIS

-74 MGVERAEDFVY
+74 MGVARAEDFVY
-85 MTPGVTFVNTVEV
+85 MTPGVTFVNSVEV
-98 GDSSLS
+98 GDSQLA

-174 EGSIKVGAAEYGTVY
+174 EGSIKVGAAEYGTMY

-233 AVSGRLV
+233 AVSGRIV

-262 IAFNAAFEIPFFVGF
+262 ISFNAAFELPFFVG
-277 IDAGGLGDL
+277 ALE
-286 GVVPT
+286 GVTDFGVDNT
-291 AAAIN
+291 AASID
-296 VNDFDFVYSPN
+296 VNDFEWVYSPN

-321 KIDKQ
+321 KVDKQ

-348 GTSGSFGFYNN
+348 GTSGAFGFYDN
-359 LATCQESA
+359 LGHCQQSA
-367 AARSV
+367 AARSL
-372 FAGDGT
+372 FAGDNT
-378 PMAQP
+378 PMQQP
-383 QFNLGG
+383 TFNLDG
-389 TPDSWLFGP
+389 TAAGRFLPP
-398 YTPTTCDG
+398 YSPTTCDG

-511 NAVPSPAEGNVSTR
+511 NAVPSPADGYVSTN
-525 IDYCG
+525 INYCG
-530 AFFESG
+530 TFFEGG
-536 CTLNGVPLGGTPWN
+536 CTLNGAPLGGTPWN

-556 DTGAVSARVADR
+556 STGAVSARVADR
-568 SKAFDAIQPKLS
+568 SEEFDAIQPKVS
-580 LSYDLSENTTLF
+580 LTYDLSENTTLF

-603 FNNLGGTEIISLF
+603 FNNLGGTETISLF

-624 VAPPEIYDEE
+624 VAPPEIYEEE

-682 ESIDEVTIQ
+682 EGIDEVTIQ

-712 TVDGEID
+712 TIDGEID

-724 PYVVGNDVPNAADF
+724 PYVAGNDVPNAPEF
-738 TANVALTWDQ
+738 TANLALTWDQ
-748 NFGDLNL
+748 NFGDLNV

-766 TFYHVV
+766 VFYHVV
-772 QGGDLDSPNGFGNFE
+772 QGSDLDVPKSYDFEGLPYE
-787 VPAVLFGGLPTSFG
+787 VPAVLFGGLATSY
-801 PRDISSYG
+801 SK
-809 VETGAAGSSADYG
+809 TK
-822 TLGGTQ
+822 
-828 VDGYGITNLRVSV
+828 VDAYGITNLRVGI
-841 GGERWRVTAFAR
+841 GGERWKVTAFAR
-853 NLFDEEYI
+853 NLFDEEYVG
-861 AEVIMAPEFGG
+861 EVIMAPEFGG
-872 AFVTPGAYRTAGVE
+872 AFVTPGTYRTAGVE

>member
-1 MRSSTPLKRRHQALA
+1 MRSTPLNRRQRALA
-16 TLPLTAAVSAALS
+16 TLPLTAAVSAAIT
-29 ATATLMP
+29 ATAAFVP

-74 MGVERAEDFVY
+74 MGVERAEDFIY

-112 DAETNFAFIVDGILY
+112 DAETNFAFIVDGVLY

-147 GPQGALY
+147 GHQGALY

-169 PTQEM
+169 PTQDF
-174 EGSIKVGAAEYGTVY
+174 EGSVKVGAAEYGTYY
-189 GTATIAGP
+189 GMATVAGG
-197 LGSDVAGRLTVTSRK
+197 LGDDVAGRLTLNYRQ

-218 NVYLNDDVVNDYEET
+218 NVYLRDDVVNDYEET
-233 AVSGRLV
+233 GVSARLV
-240 FDPTDTLSIDTKIRY
+240 WDVSDTMTVDTKLRV

-262 IAFNAAFEIPFFVGF
+262 IAFNAAFEIPFFVGYLDSF
-277 IDAGGLGDL
+277 GLRDL
-286 GVVPT
+286 GVDVE
-291 AAAIN
+291 AASID

-307 VDPENEQDTLEVSV
+307 VDPENEQETVELSV

-348 GTSGSFGFYNN
+348 GTSGAFGFYNN
-359 LATCQESA
+359 LDHCQQTA

-372 FAGDGT
+372 FLGDNT
-378 PMAQP
+378 PMQQP
-383 QFNLGG
+383 TFNFAG
-389 TPDSWLFGP
+389 FGDPTTTADDPFFPP
-398 YTPTTCDG
+398 YSPTTCDG

-511 NAVPSPAEGNVSTR
+511 NAVPSPADGYVSTR

-530 AFFESG
+530 DFFEGG
-536 CTLNGVPLGGTPWN
+536 CTLNGAPLGGTPWN

-556 DTGAVSARVADR
+556 STGAVSARVADR
-568 SKAFDAIQPKLS
+568 SEEFDAIQPKIS
-580 LSYDLSENTTLF
+580 LSYDLSDNTTLF

-624 VAPPEIYDEE
+624 VAPPEIYEEE

-644 STLLD
+644 STLLN

-724 PYVVGNDVPNAADF
+724 PYVVGNDVPNAAEF

-748 NFGDLNL
+748 NIGNLNL

-766 TFYHVV
+766 IFYHVV
-772 QGGDLDSPNGFGNFE
+772 QGSDLDVPKSYDFEGLPYE
-787 VPAVLFGGLPTSFG
+787 VPAMLFGGLATSY
-801 PRDISSYG
+801 SK
-809 VETGAAGSSADYG
+809 TK
-822 TLGGTQ
+822 
-828 VDGYGITNLRVSV
+828 VDGYGITNLRVGV

-872 AFVTPGAYRTAGVE
+872 AFVTPGTYRTAGVE

>member
-1 MRSSTPLKRRHQALA
+1 MSKSPLSKCRLSFAA
-16 TLPLTAAVSAALS
+16 LPLTAAISTAVSTGAVL
-29 ATATLMP
+29 TP
-36 SVAMAQLEEVVV
+36 SIAVAQLEEVVV
-48 TARARAESLQDVPA
+48 TARARSESLQDVPA

-74 MGVERAEDFVY
+74 MGVQRAEDFVY

-98 GDSSLS
+98 GDSQLS
-104 IRGINGAR
+104 IRGINAAR

-174 EGSIKVGAAEYGTVY
+174 EGSIKVGAAEYGTYY

-197 LGSDVAGRLTVTSRK
+197 LGSDVAGRLTLTHRK

-218 NVYLNDDVVNDYEET
+218 NVYLNDDVVNDYKET
-233 AVSGRLV
+233 AVSTRLV
-240 FDPTDTLSIDTKIRY
+240 FDPSDTLSIDAKIRY
-255 SEVSAAS
+255 SDVSAAS
-262 IAFNAAFEIPFFVGF
+262 IAFNAAFELPFFVGAL
-277 IDAGGLGDL
+277 DGLQDF
-286 GVVPT
+286 GVDPA
-291 AAAIN
+291 AAAID

-307 VDPENEQDTLEVSV
+307 VDPENEQETIEVSV
-321 KIDKQ
+321 KVDKQ
-326 FDSGTLTAWA
+326 FDTGTLTVWG

-348 GTSGSFGFYNN
+348 GTSGAFGFYNN
-359 LATCQESA
+359 LDHCQQTA
-367 AARSV
+367 AERSL
-372 FAGDGT
+372 FLGDGT
-378 PMAQP
+378 PMQQP
-383 QFNLGG
+383 TFNLAGFSPAG
-389 TPDSWLFGP
+389 NPFFPP
-398 YTPTTCDG
+398 YSPTTCDG
-406 YQYQERNQRDISF
+406 YQYQERNQRDMSL
-419 QLQWTSDADQRLR
+419 QVQWTSNAEQRLR
-432 WQAGMYFLNIDR
+432 WQVGMYFLNIDR

-487 NYDITDRMELSFA
+487 SYDITDRMELSFA
-500 LRYDIEDREVS
+500 LRYDVEDREVS
-511 NAVPSPAEGNVSTR
+511 NAVPSPADGYVSTQ

-530 AFFESG
+530 TFFAGG
-536 CTLNGVPLGGTPWN
+536 CTINGAPLGGTPWN

-556 DTGAVSARVADR
+556 DTGAVSSRVADR
-568 SKAFDAIQPKLS
+568 SAEFDALQPKIS
-580 LSYDLSENTTLF
+580 LTYDLSDSTTIF

-624 VAPPEIYDEE
+624 VAPPEIYEEE
-634 TSSSFEVGFR
+634 TSSSLEIGFR

-649 GNLQLNAAAYHTEVD
+649 GNLQLNGAAYHTEID

-682 ESIDEVTIQ
+682 EGIDEATVQ
-691 GFEVGASWQMTD
+691 GFELGASWQMTD
-703 GLRLDAGYS
+703 SLRLDAGYS
-712 TVDGEID
+712 SIDGEID

-724 PYVVGNDVPNAADF
+724 PYVVGNDIPNAAEF

-748 NFGDLNL
+748 DFGGLNL
-755 MARIEYAYQGD
+755 MARLEYAYQGD
-766 TFYHVV
+766 IFYHVV
-772 QGGDLDSPNGFGNFE
+772 QGGDLDAPKAYDFEGLPYE
-787 VPAVLFGGLPTSFG
+787 VPAMLFGGLATSY
-801 PRDISSYG
+801 SK
-809 VETGAAGSSADYG
+809 TK
-822 TLGGTQ
+822 
-828 VDGYGITNLRVSV
+828 VDGYGITNLRVGV
-841 GGERWRVTAFAR
+841 GTERWRVTAFAR
-853 NLFDEEYI
+853 NLFDEEFI

>member
-1 MRSSTPLKRRHQALA
+1 MRSFTPLKRRHKALA
-16 TLPLTAAVSAALS
+16 TLPLTAAVSAVIS

-74 MGVERAEDFVY
+74 MGVARAEDFVY
-85 MTPGVTFVNTVEV
+85 MTPGVTFVNSVEV
-98 GDSSLS
+98 GDSQLA

-174 EGSIKVGAAEYGTVY
+174 EGSIKVGAAEYGTMY

-218 NVYLNDDVVNDYEET
+218 NDYLNDDVVNDYEET
-233 AVSGRLV
+233 AVSGRIV

-262 IAFNAAFEIPFFVGF
+262 ISFNAAFELPFFVG
-277 IDAGGLGDL
+277 ALE
-286 GVVPT
+286 GVTGFGVDNT
-291 AAAIN
+291 AASID
-296 VNDFDFVYSPN
+296 VNDFEWVYSPN

-321 KIDKQ
+321 KVDKQ

-348 GTSGSFGFYNN
+348 GTSGAFGFYDN
-359 LATCQESA
+359 LGHCQQSA
-367 AARSV
+367 AARSL
-372 FAGDGT
+372 FLGDNTPMQQPTFNLDGT
-378 PMAQP
+378 AAGRFLP
-383 QFNLGG
+383 
-389 TPDSWLFGP
+389 P
-398 YTPTTCDG
+398 YSPTTCDG

-511 NAVPSPAEGNVSTR
+511 NAVPSPADGYVSTN
-525 IDYCG
+525 INYCG
-530 AFFESG
+530 AFFEGG
-536 CTLNGVPLGGTPWN
+536 CTLNGAPLGGTPWN

-556 DTGAVSARVADR
+556 STGAVSTRVADR
-568 SKAFDAIQPKLS
+568 SEEFDAIQPKVS
-580 LSYDLSENTTLF
+580 LTYDLSENTTLF

-603 FNNLGGTEIISLF
+603 FNNLGGTETISLF

-624 VAPPEIYDEE
+624 VAPPEIYEEE

-682 ESIDEVTIQ
+682 EGIDEVTIQ

-712 TVDGEID
+712 TIDGEID

-724 PYVVGNDVPNAADF
+724 PYVAGNDVPNAPEF
-738 TANVALTWDQ
+738 TANLALTWDQ
-748 NFGDLNL
+748 NFGDLNV

-766 TFYHVV
+766 VFYHVV
-772 QGGDLDSPNGFGNFE
+772 QGSDLDVPKSYDFEGLPYE
-787 VPAVLFGGLPTSFG
+787 VPAVLFGGLATSYSKTKG
-801 PRDISSYG
+801 DAYG
-809 VETGAAGSSADYG
+809 S
-822 TLGGTQ
+822 
-828 VDGYGITNLRVSV
+828 TNLRVCI
-841 GGERWRVTAFAR
+841 GGERWKVTAFAR
-853 NLFDEEYI
+853 NLFDEEYVG
-861 AEVIMAPEFGG
+861 EVIMAPEFGG

>member
-1 MRSSTPLKRRHQALA
+1 MRSCIPTHRRRQVLA

-29 ATATLMP
+29 TAALLMP
-36 SVAMAQLEEVVV
+36 SVASAQLEEVVV

-62 TVTAFTEGQIEN
+62 TVTAFTAGQIAN
-74 MGVERAEDFVY
+74 MGVERAEDFIY

-112 DAETNFAFIVDGILY
+112 DAETNFAFIVDGVLY

-169 PTQEM
+169 PTQEF
-174 EGSIKVGAAEYGTVY
+174 EGSVKVGAAEYGTVY
-189 GTATIAGP
+189 GTATIAGS
-197 LGSDVAGRLTVTSRK
+197 LGSDTAGRLTLTHRA

-218 NVYLNDDVVNDYEET
+218 NVYLNDDVVNDYSET
-233 AVSGRLV
+233 AMSARIVM
-240 FDPTDTLSIDTKIRY
+240 DPTDTLSIDAKLRY

-262 IAFNAAFEIPFFVGF
+262 IAFNAAYEVPIFVGAL
-277 IDAGGLGDL
+277 AGLTGF
-286 GVVPT
+286 GVDNT
-291 AAAIN
+291 AASID
-296 VNDFDFVYSPN
+296 VNDFEFVYSPN
-307 VDPENEQDTLEVSV
+307 VDPENEQETVEFSV
-321 KIDKQ
+321 KVDKQ
-326 FDSGTLTAWA
+326 FDSGTMTAWA

-348 GTSGSFGFYNN
+348 GTSGAFGFYDN
-359 LATCQESA
+359 LSHCQESA
-367 AARSV
+367 AARSL
-372 FAGDGT
+372 FLGDNTPMQQPTFNLDGT
-378 PMAQP
+378 AAGRFLP
-383 QFNLGG
+383 
-389 TPDSWLFGP
+389 P
-398 YTPTTCDG
+398 YSPTTCDG

-419 QLQWTSDADQRLR
+419 QLQWTSNADQRLR

-444 RVGVAQLEDD
+444 RVGVAQLEDN
-454 GRAQLPRSFVNEL
+454 GSGQLPRSFVNQF

-487 NYDITDRMELSFA
+487 NYDITDRMELSVA
-500 LRYDIEDREVS
+500 LRYDVEDREVT
-511 NAVPSPAEGNVSTR
+511 NAVPSPADGYVSTR
-525 IDYCG
+525 INYCG
-530 AFFESG
+530 AFFEGG
-536 CTLNGVPLGGTPWN
+536 CTLNGAPLGGTPWN

-556 DTGAVSARVADR
+556 ETGAVSARVDKR
-568 SKAFDAIQPKLS
+568 SEEFDALQPKIS
-580 LSYDLSENTTLF
+580 LSYDLSDNTTLF

-624 VAPPEIYDEE
+624 VAPPEIYEEE

-649 GNLQLNAAAYHTEVD
+649 GNLQLNAAAFHTEVD

-691 GFEVGASWQMTD
+691 GFEIGASWQMTD
-703 GLRLDAGYS
+703 GLRVDAGYS
-712 TVDGEID
+712 TIDGEID

-724 PYVVGNDVPNAADF
+724 PYVAGNDVPNAAEF
-738 TANVALTWDQ
+738 TANLALTWDQ
-748 NFGDLNL
+748 NIGNLNL

-766 TFYHVV
+766 ISYHVV
-772 QGGDLDSPNGFGNFE
+772 QGSDLDVPKSYDFEGLPYE
-787 VPAVLFGGLPTSFG
+787 VPAMLFGGIGTSF
-801 PRDISSYG
+801 SK
-809 VETGAAGSSADYG
+809 TK
-822 TLGGTQ
+822 
-828 VDGYGITNLRVSV
+828 VDGYGITNLRVGI

-886 FQWDF
+886 VQWDF

>member
-1 MRSSTPLKRRHQALA
+1 MRSTIPLNRRQALA
-16 TLPLTAAVSAALS
+16 TLPLTAAVSAAISITAAFLPS
-29 ATATLMP
+29 A
-36 SVAMAQLEEVVV
+36 AMAQLEEVVV

-62 TVTAFTEGQIEN
+62 TVTAFTAGQIEN
-74 MGVERAEDFVY
+74 MGVARAEDFVY
-85 MTPGVTFVNTVEV
+85 MTPGVTFVNSVEV
-98 GDSSLS
+98 GDSQLA

-112 DAETNFAFIVDGILY
+112 DAETNFAFIVDGELY

-138 DLAQIEVLK
+138 DLSQIEVLK

-174 EGSIKVGAAEYGTVY
+174 EGSIKVGAAEYGTMY

-233 AVSGRLV
+233 AVSARIV
-240 FDPTDTLSIDTKIRY
+240 MDPTDTLSIDTKLRY

-262 IAFNAAFEIPFFVGF
+262 IAFNAAYELPFFVG
-277 IDAGGLGDL
+277 ALE
-286 GVVPT
+286 GVTGFGVDNT
-291 AAAIN
+291 AASID
-296 VNDFDFVYSPN
+296 VNDFEWVYSPN
-307 VDPENEQDTLEVSV
+307 VDPENEQETLEFSV

-326 FDSGTLTAWA
+326 FESGTLTAWA

-348 GTSGSFGFYNN
+348 GTSGAFGFYDA
-359 LATCQESA
+359 LGHCQQSA
-367 AARSV
+367 AERSL
-372 FAGDGT
+372 FLGDNTAMQQPTFNLDGT
-378 PMAQP
+378 AAGRFLP
-383 QFNLGG
+383 
-389 TPDSWLFGP
+389 P
-398 YTPTTCDG
+398 YSPTTCDG

-511 NAVPSPAEGNVSTR
+511 NAVPSPADGYVSTN
-525 IDYCG
+525 INYCG
-530 AFFESG
+530 QFFEGG
-536 CTLNGVPLGGTPWN
+536 CTLNGAPLGGTPWN

-556 DTGAVSARVADR
+556 ESGAVSARVADR
-568 SKAFDAIQPKLS
+568 SEEFDAIQPKIS
-580 LSYDLSENTTLF
+580 LTYDLSDNTTLF

-603 FNNLGGTEIISLF
+603 FNNLGGTETISLF

-624 VAPPEIYDEE
+624 VAPPEIYEEE

-644 STLLD
+644 STLLN

-682 ESIDEVTIQ
+682 EGIDEVTIQ
-691 GFEVGASWQMTD
+691 GFEIGGSWQMTD

-712 TVDGEID
+712 TIDGEID

-724 PYVVGNDVPNAADF
+724 PYVVGNDVPNAPEF

-748 NFGDLNL
+748 DFGDLNL
-755 MARIEYAYQGD
+755 LARIEYAYQGD
-766 TFYHVV
+766 VFYHVV
-772 QGGDLDSPNGFGNFE
+772 QGGDLDVPKSYDFEGLPYE
-787 VPAVLFGGLPTSFG
+787 VPAVLFGGLGTSY
-801 PRDISSYG
+801 SK
-809 VETGAAGSSADYG
+809 TK
-822 TLGGTQ
+822 
-828 VDGYGITNLRVSV
+828 VDAYGITNLRVGIGSD
-841 GGERWRVTAFAR
+841 RWRVTAFAR
-853 NLFDEEYI
+853 NLFDEEYVG
-861 AEVIMAPEFGG
+861 EVIMAPEFGG
-872 AFVTPGAYRTAGVE
+872 AFVTPGTYRTAGVE

>member
-1 MRSSTPLKRRHQALA
+1 
-16 TLPLTAAVSAALS
+16 
-29 ATATLMP
+29 
-36 SVAMAQLEEVVV
+36 
-48 TARARAESLQDVPA
+48 
-62 TVTAFTEGQIEN
+62 
-74 MGVERAEDFVY
+74 
-85 MTPGVTFVNTVEV
+85 VNSVEV
-98 GDSSLS
+98 GDSQLA

-233 AVSGRLV
+233 AVSGRIV
-240 FDPTDTLSIDTKIRY
+240 FDPTDTLAIDTKIRY

-262 IAFNAAFEIPFFVGF
+262 ISFNAAFELPFFVG
-277 IDAGGLGDL
+277 ALE
-286 GVVPT
+286 GVTGFGVDNT
-291 AAAIN
+291 AASID
-296 VNDFDFVYSPN
+296 VNDFEWVYSPN

-321 KIDKQ
+321 KVDKQ

-348 GTSGSFGFYNN
+348 GTSGAFGFYDN
-359 LATCQESA
+359 LGHCQQSA
-367 AARSV
+367 AARSL
-372 FAGDGT
+372 FLGDNTPMQAPTFNLDGT
-378 PMAQP
+378 AAGRFLP
-383 QFNLGG
+383 
-389 TPDSWLFGP
+389 P
-398 YTPTTCDG
+398 YSPTTCDG

-511 NAVPSPAEGNVSTR
+511 NAVPSPADGYVSTN
-525 IDYCG
+525 INYCG
-530 AFFESG
+530 TFFEGG
-536 CTLNGVPLGGTPWN
+536 CTLNGAPLGGTPWN

-556 DTGAVSARVADR
+556 STGAVSARVADR
-568 SKAFDAIQPKLS
+568 SEEFDAIQPKVS
-580 LSYDLSENTTLF
+580 LTYDLSENTTLF

-603 FNNLGGTEIISLF
+603 FNNLGGTETISLF

-624 VAPPEIYDEE
+624 VAPPEIYEEE

-682 ESIDEVTIQ
+682 EGIDEVTIQ

-712 TVDGEID
+712 TIDGEID

-724 PYVVGNDVPNAADF
+724 PYVAGNDVPNAPEF
-738 TANVALTWDQ
+738 TENLALTWDQ
-748 NFGDLNL
+748 NFGDLNV

-766 TFYHVV
+766 VFYHVV
-772 QGGDLDSPNGFGNFE
+772 QGSDLDVPKSYDFEGLPYE
-787 VPAVLFGGLPTSFG
+787 VPAVLFGGLATSY
-801 PRDISSYG
+801 SK
-809 VETGAAGSSADYG
+809 TK
-822 TLGGTQ
+822 
-828 VDGYGITNLRVSV
+828 VDAYGITNLRVGV
-841 GGERWRVTAFAR
+841 GGENWKVTAFAR
-853 NLFDEEYI
+853 NLFDEEYVG
-861 AEVIMAPEFGG
+861 EVIMAPEFGG
-872 AFVTPGAYRTAGVE
+872 AFVTPGTYRTAGVE

>member
-1 MRSSTPLKRRHQALA
+1 MRSSTPLKRRNKALA
-16 TLPLTAAVSAALS
+16 TLPLTAAVSAAIS

-48 TARARAESLQDVPA
+48 TARARAESIQDVPA

-74 MGVERAEDFVY
+74 MGVARAEDFVY
-85 MTPGVTFVNTVEV
+85 MTPGVTFVNSVEV
-98 GDSSLS
+98 GDSQLA

-189 GTATIAGP
+189 GTATIAGS

-277 IDAGGLGDL
+277 LDGAGVGAF
-286 GVVPT
+286 GVDPT
-291 AAAIN
+291 AASID
-296 VNDFDFVYSPN
+296 VNDFKWVYSPN

-321 KIDKQ
+321 KVDKQ

-348 GTSGSFGFYNN
+348 GTSGAFGFYNG
-359 LATCQESA
+359 LGHCQQTA
-367 AARSV
+367 ADRSIIL
-372 FAGDGT
+372 GDAT
-378 PMAQP
+378 PMQQP
-383 QFNLGG
+383 TFNIAGF
-389 TPDSWLFGP
+389 TPDGAPFFPP
-398 YTPTTCDG
+398 YSPTTCDG

-511 NAVPSPAEGNVSTR
+511 NAVPSPADGYVSTN
-525 IDYCG
+525 INYCG
-530 AFFESG
+530 AFFEGG
-536 CTLNGVPLGGTPWN
+536 CTLNGAPLGGTPWN

-556 DTGAVSARVADR
+556 SNGAVSARVADR
-568 SKAFDAIQPKLS
+568 SEEFDAIQPKIS
-580 LSYDLSENTTLF
+580 LSYDLSDSTTLF
-592 GSWGVGFKTGG
+592 SSWGVGFKTGG
-603 FNNLGGTEIISLF
+603 FNNLGGTETISLF

-624 VAPPEIYDEE
+624 VAPPEIYEEE
-634 TSSSFEVGFR
+634 TSSSFELGFR

-682 ESIDEVTIQ
+682 EGIDEVTIQ
-691 GFEVGASWQMTD
+691 GFEVGGSWQMTD

-712 TVDGEID
+712 TIDGEID

-724 PYVVGNDVPNAADF
+724 PYVAGNDVPNAPEF

-766 TFYHVV
+766 VFYHVV
-772 QGGDLDSPNGFGNFE
+772 QGSDLDVPKSYDFEGLPYE
-787 VPAVLFGGLPTSFG
+787 VPAMLFGGLATS
-801 PRDISSYG
+801 YAK
-809 VETGAAGSSADYG
+809 TK
-822 TLGGTQ
+822 

-841 GGERWRVTAFAR
+841 GGERWRVTGFAR
-853 NLFDEEYI
+853 NLFDEEYVG
-861 AEVIMAPEFGG
+861 EVIMAPEFGG
-872 AFVTPGAYRTAGVE
+872 AFVTPGNYRTAGVE

>member
-1 MRSSTPLKRRHQALA
+1 
-16 TLPLTAAVSAALS
+16 
-29 ATATLMP
+29 MP
-36 SVAMAQLEEVVV
+36 SVASAQLEEVVV

-62 TVTAFTEGQIEN
+62 TVTAFTEGQIAN
-74 MGVERAEDFVY
+74 MGVERAEDFIY

-112 DAETNFAFIVDGILY
+112 DAETNFAFIVDGVLY

-169 PTQEM
+169 PTQEF
-174 EGSIKVGAAEYGTVY
+174 EGSLKVGAAEYGTVY
-189 GTATIAGP
+189 GTATIAGS
-197 LGSDVAGRLTVTSRK
+197 LGSDTAGRLTVTHRS

-233 AVSGRLV
+233 AISARIAM
-240 FDPTDTLSIDTKIRY
+240 DPTDTLSIDAKLRY

-262 IAFNAAFEIPFFVGF
+262 IAFNAAFEIPFLVGAF
-277 IDAGGLGDL
+277 APLGDF
-286 GVVPT
+286 GVDSTQASVD
-291 AAAIN
+291 
-296 VNDFDFVYSPN
+296 VNEFEWVYSPN
-307 VDPENEQDTLEVSV
+307 VDPENEQETLEFSV

-326 FDSGTLTAWA
+326 FDTGTMTAWA

-348 GTSGSFGFYNN
+348 GTSGAFGFYDN
-359 LATCQESA
+359 LSHCQESA
-367 AARSV
+367 AARSL
-372 FAGDGT
+372 FLGDNTPMQQPTFNLDGT
-378 PMAQP
+378 AAGRFLP
-383 QFNLGG
+383 
-389 TPDSWLFGP
+389 P
-398 YTPTTCDG
+398 YSPTTCDG

-444 RVGVAQLEDD
+444 RVGVAQLEDN
-454 GRAQLPRSFVNEL
+454 GSGQLPRSFVNQF
-467 TDALVLDDFETTVLS
+467 TDALVLDDFDTTVLS

-487 NYDITDRMELSFA
+487 NYDITDRMELSVA
-500 LRYDIEDREVS
+500 LRYDVEDREVT
-511 NAVPSPAEGNVSTR
+511 NAVPSPADGYVSTR
-525 IDYCG
+525 INYCG

-536 CTLNGVPLGGTPWN
+536 CTLNGAPLGGTPWN

-556 DTGAVSARVADR
+556 ETGAVSARVDKR
-568 SKAFDAIQPKLS
+568 SKEFDALQPKIS

-603 FNNLGGTEIISLF
+603 FNNLGGTEIINLF

-624 VAPPEIYDEE
+624 VAPPEIYEEE

-644 STLLD
+644 STLLN

-682 ESIDEVTIQ
+682 EGIDEVTIQ

-712 TVDGEID
+712 TIDGEID

-724 PYVVGNDVPNAADF
+724 PYVAGNDVPNAAEF
-738 TANVALTWDQ
+738 TANLALTWDQ
-748 NFGDLNL
+748 NIGNLNL

-766 TFYHVV
+766 IFYHVV
-772 QGGDLDSPNGFGNFE
+772 QGSDLDVPKSFDFEGLPYE
-787 VPAVLFGGLPTSFG
+787 VPAHLFGGLGTSY
-801 PRDISSYG
+801 SK
-809 VETGAAGSSADYG
+809 TK
-822 TLGGTQ
+822 
-828 VDGYGITNLRVSV
+828 VDGYGITNLRVGI
-841 GGERWRVTAFAR
+841 GGERWRITAFAR
-853 NLFDEEYI
+853 NLFDEEYVG
-861 AEVIMAPEFGG
+861 EVIMAPEFGG

-886 FQWDF
+886 VQWDF

>member
-1 MRSSTPLKRRHQALA
+1 MRSTPLNRRQRALA
-16 TLPLTAAVSAALS
+16 TLPLTGAVSAAIT
-29 ATATLMP
+29 ATAAFVP
-36 SVAMAQLEEVVV
+36 SLAMAQLEEVVV

-74 MGVERAEDFVY
+74 MGVARAEDFVY
-85 MTPGVTFVNTVEV
+85 MTPGVTFVNSVEV
-98 GDSSLS
+98 GDSQLA

-138 DLAQIEVLK
+138 DLSQIEVLK

-169 PTQEM
+169 PTQDF
-174 EGSIKVGAAEYGTVY
+174 EGSVKVGAAEYGTYY
-189 GTATIAGP
+189 GMATVAGG
-197 LGSDVAGRLTVTSRK
+197 LGDDVAGRLTVNYRQ

-218 NVYLNDDVVNDYEET
+218 NVYLRDDVVNDYEET
-233 AVSGRLV
+233 GVSGRLV
-240 FDPTDTLSIDTKIRY
+240 WDVSDTMTVDTKLRV

-262 IAFNAAFEIPFFVGF
+262 ISFNAAFELPFFVGALDGLQGF
-277 IDAGGLGDL
+277 GVDPSAASID
-286 GVVPT
+286 
-291 AAAIN
+291 
-296 VNDFDFVYSPN
+296 VNDFEWVYSPN
-307 VDPENEQDTLEVSV
+307 VDPENEQETVELSV

-348 GTSGSFGFYNN
+348 GTSGAFGFYDN
-359 LATCQESA
+359 LSHCQQTA
-367 AARSV
+367 AARSI
-372 FAGDGT
+372 FLGDSTPMQQPTFNLDGT
-378 PMAQP
+378 AAGRFLP
-383 QFNLGG
+383 
-389 TPDSWLFGP
+389 P
-398 YTPTTCDG
+398 YSPTTCDG

-511 NAVPSPAEGNVSTR
+511 NAVPSPADGYVSTN

-530 AFFESG
+530 AFFEAG
-536 CTLNGVPLGGTPWN
+536 CTFNGAPLGGTPWN

-556 DTGAVSARVADR
+556 STGSVSARVADR
-568 SKAFDAIQPKLS
+568 SEEFDAIQPKVS
-580 LSYDLSENTTLF
+580 LTYDLSDNTTLF

-603 FNNLGGTEIISLF
+603 FNNLGGTETISLF

-624 VAPPEIYDEE
+624 VAPPEIYEEE

-649 GNLQLNAAAYHTEVD
+649 GRLQLNAAAYHTEVD

-682 ESIDEVTIQ
+682 EGIDEVTIQ
-691 GFEVGASWQMTD
+691 GFEIGGSWQMTD

-712 TVDGEID
+712 TIDGEID

-724 PYVVGNDVPNAADF
+724 PYVAGNDVPNAPEF

-748 NFGDLNL
+748 NFGNLNL

-766 TFYHVV
+766 VFYHVV
-772 QGGDLDSPNGFGNFE
+772 QGSDLDSPKSYDFEGLPYE
-787 VPAVLFGGLPTSFG
+787 VPAVLFGGLATSY
-801 PRDISSYG
+801 SK
-809 VETGAAGSSADYG
+809 TK
-822 TLGGTQ
+822 
-828 VDGYGITNLRVSV
+828 VDAYGITNLRVGI
-841 GGERWRVTAFAR
+841 GGERWKVTAFAR
-853 NLFDEEYI
+853 NLFDEEYVG
-861 AEVIMAPEFGG
+861 EVIMAPEFGG
-872 AFVTPGAYRTAGVE
+872 AFVTPGTYRTAGVE

>member
-1 MRSSTPLKRRHQALA
+1 MSRCTPRNRRCHAMA
-16 TLPLTAAVSAALS
+16 TLPITAAVSAALS
-29 ATATLMP
+29 GAALLIP
-36 SVAMAQLEEVVV
+36 SVASAQLEEVVV

-62 TVTAFTEGQIEN
+62 TVTAFTAGQIEN
-74 MGVERAEDFVY
+74 MGVARAEDFVY
-85 MTPGVTFVNTVEV
+85 MTPGVTFVNSVEV
-98 GDSSLS
+98 GDSQLA

-112 DAETNFAFIVDGILY
+112 DAETNFAFIVDGVLY

-174 EGSIKVGAAEYGTVY
+174 EGSIKVGAAEYGTMY

-233 AVSGRLV
+233 SVSARIV
-240 FDPTDTLSIDTKIRY
+240 MDPTDTLSIDTKLRY

-262 IAFNAAFEIPFFVGF
+262 IAFNAAFELPFFVG
-277 IDAGGLGDL
+277 ALE
-286 GVVPT
+286 GVTGFGVDNT
-291 AAAIN
+291 AASVD
-296 VNDFDFVYSPN
+296 VNDFEWVYSPN
-307 VDPENEQDTLEVSV
+307 VDPENEQETVEFSV

-326 FDSGTLTAWA
+326 FESGTLTAWA

-348 GTSGSFGFYNN
+348 GTSGAFGFYDA
-359 LATCQESA
+359 LGHCQQSA
-367 AARSV
+367 AERSL
-372 FAGDGT
+372 FLGDNTAMQQPTFNLDGT
-378 PMAQP
+378 AAGRFLP
-383 QFNLGG
+383 
-389 TPDSWLFGP
+389 P
-398 YTPTTCDG
+398 YSPTTCDG

-487 NYDITDRMELSFA
+487 NFDVTDRMELSLA
-500 LRYDIEDREVS
+500 LRYDIEDREVR
-511 NAVPSPAEGNVSTR
+511 NAVPSPADGNVSTN
-525 IDYCG
+525 INYCST
-530 AFFESG
+530 FFEGG

-556 DTGAVSARVADR
+556 STGSVSARVADR
-568 SKAFDAIQPKLS
+568 SEEFDAVQPKVS
-580 LSYDLSENTTLF
+580 LTYDLSDSTTLF

-603 FNNLGGTEIISLF
+603 FNNLGGTETISLF

-624 VAPPEIYDEE
+624 VAPPEVYEEE

-644 STLLD
+644 STLFN

-682 ESIDEVTIQ
+682 EGIDEVTIQ
-691 GFEVGASWQMTD
+691 GFEIGGSWQMTD

-712 TVDGEID
+712 TIDGEID

-724 PYVVGNDVPNAADF
+724 PYVAGNEVPNAPEF
-738 TANVALTWDQ
+738 TANLALTWDQ
-748 NFGDLNL
+748 DFGNLNL
-755 MARIEYAYQGD
+755 LARIEYAYQGD
-766 TFYHVV
+766 VFYHVV
-772 QGGDLDSPNGFGNFE
+772 QGGDLDVPKSYDFEGLPYE
-787 VPAVLFGGLPTSFG
+787 VPAVLFGGLGTSF
-801 PRDISSYG
+801 SK
-809 VETGAAGSSADYG
+809 TK
-822 TLGGTQ
+822 
-828 VDGYGITNLRVSV
+828 VDAYGITNLRVGIGSD
-841 GGERWRVTAFAR
+841 RWRITAFAL
-853 NLFDEEYI
+853 NLFDEEYVG
-861 AEVIMAPEFGG
+861 EVIMAPEFGG
-872 AFVTPGAYRTAGVE
+872 AFVTPGTYRTAGVE

>member
-1 MRSSTPLKRRHQALA
+1 MRSCIPTHRRRQVLA
-16 TLPLTAAVSAALS
+16 TLPITAAVSAALS
-29 ATATLMP
+29 TAALLMP
-36 SVAMAQLEEVVV
+36 SVASAQLEEVVV

-62 TVTAFTEGQIEN
+62 TVTAFTAGQIAN
-74 MGVERAEDFVY
+74 MGVERAEDFIY

-112 DAETNFAFIVDGILY
+112 DAETNFAFIVDGVLY

-169 PTQEM
+169 PTQEF
-174 EGSIKVGAAEYGTVY
+174 EGSVKVGAAEYGTVY
-189 GTATIAGP
+189 GTATIAGS
-197 LGSDVAGRLTVTSRK
+197 LGSDTAGRLTLTHRA

-218 NVYLNDDVVNDYEET
+218 NVYLNDDVVNDYSET
-233 AVSGRLV
+233 AMSARIVM
-240 FDPTDTLSIDTKIRY
+240 DPTDTLSIDAKLRY

-262 IAFNAAFEIPFFVGF
+262 IAFNAAYEVPIFVGAL
-277 IDAGGLGDL
+277 AGLTGF
-286 GVVPT
+286 GVDNT
-291 AAAIN
+291 AASID
-296 VNDFDFVYSPN
+296 VNDFEFVYSPN
-307 VDPENEQDTLEVSV
+307 VDPENEQETVEFSV
-321 KIDKQ
+321 KVDKQ
-326 FDSGTLTAWA
+326 FDSGTMTAWA

-348 GTSGSFGFYNN
+348 GTSGAFGFYDN
-359 LATCQESA
+359 LSHCQESA
-367 AARSV
+367 AARSL
-372 FAGDGT
+372 FLGDNTPMQQPTFNLDGT
-378 PMAQP
+378 AAGRFLP
-383 QFNLGG
+383 
-389 TPDSWLFGP
+389 P
-398 YTPTTCDG
+398 YSPTTCDG

-419 QLQWTSDADQRLR
+419 QLQWTSNADQRLR

-444 RVGVAQLEDD
+444 RVGVAQLEDN
-454 GRAQLPRSFVNEL
+454 GSGQLPRSFVNQF

-487 NYDITDRMELSFA
+487 NYDITDRMELSVA
-500 LRYDIEDREVS
+500 LRYDVEDREVT
-511 NAVPSPAEGNVSTR
+511 NAVPSPADGYVSTR
-525 IDYCG
+525 INYCG
-530 AFFESG
+530 AFFEGG
-536 CTLNGVPLGGTPWN
+536 CTLNGAPLGGTPWN

-556 DTGAVSARVADR
+556 ETGAVSARVDKR
-568 SKAFDAIQPKLS
+568 SEEFDALQPKIS
-580 LSYDLSENTTLF
+580 LSYDLSDNTTLF

-649 GNLQLNAAAYHTEVD
+649 GNLQLNAAAFHTEVD

-703 GLRLDAGYS
+703 GLRVDAGYS
-712 TVDGEID
+712 TIDGEID

-724 PYVVGNDVPNAADF
+724 PYVAGNDVPNAAEF
-738 TANVALTWDQ
+738 TANLALTWDQ
-748 NFGDLNL
+748 NIGNLNL

-766 TFYHVV
+766 ISYHVV
-772 QGGDLDSPNGFGNFE
+772 QGSDLDVPKSYDFEGLPYE
-787 VPAVLFGGLPTSFG
+787 VPAMLFGGIGTSF
-801 PRDISSYG
+801 SK
-809 VETGAAGSSADYG
+809 TK
-822 TLGGTQ
+822 
-828 VDGYGITNLRVSV
+828 VDGYGITNLRVGI

-886 FQWDF
+886 VQWDF

>member
-1 MRSSTPLKRRHQALA
+1 MRSCTPRNRRQYAMA
-16 TLPLTAAVSAALS
+16 TLPITAAVSAALS
-29 ATATLMP
+29 GAALLMP
-36 SVAMAQLEEVVV
+36 SVASAQLEEVVV

-62 TVTAFTEGQIEN
+62 TVTAFTAGQIEN
-74 MGVERAEDFVY
+74 MGIARAEDFVY
-85 MTPGVTFVNTVEV
+85 MTPGVTFVNSVEV
-98 GDSSLS
+98 GDSQLA

-112 DAETNFAFIVDGILY
+112 DAETNFAFIVDGVLY

-169 PTQEM
+169 PTQDM
-174 EGSIKVGAAEYGTVY
+174 EGSIKVGAAEYGTMY

-233 AVSGRLV
+233 SVSARIV
-240 FDPTDTLSIDTKIRY
+240 MDPTDTLSIDTKLRY

-262 IAFNAAFEIPFFVGF
+262 IAFNAAFELPFFVG
-277 IDAGGLGDL
+277 ALE
-286 GVVPT
+286 GVTGFGVDNT
-291 AAAIN
+291 AASVD
-296 VNDFDFVYSPN
+296 VNDFEWVYSPN
-307 VDPENEQDTLEVSV
+307 VDPENEQETVEFSIKV
-321 KIDKQ
+321 DKQ
-326 FDSGTLTAWA
+326 LESGTLTAWA

-348 GTSGSFGFYNN
+348 GTSGAFGFYDA
-359 LATCQESA
+359 LGHCQQSA
-367 AARSV
+367 ADRSL
-372 FAGDGT
+372 FLGDNTAMQQPTFNLDGT
-378 PMAQP
+378 AAGRFLP
-383 QFNLGG
+383 
-389 TPDSWLFGP
+389 P
-398 YTPTTCDG
+398 YSPTTCDG

-419 QLQWTSDADQRLR
+419 QLQYTSDADQRLR

-444 RVGVAQLEDD
+444 RVGVAQLKDD

-487 NYDITDRMELSFA
+487 NFDVTDRMELSLA
-500 LRYDIEDREVS
+500 LRYDIEDREVR
-511 NAVPSPAEGNVSTR
+511 NAVPSPADGNVSTN
-525 IDYCG
+525 INYCST
-530 AFFESG
+530 FFEGG

-556 DTGAVSARVADR
+556 STGAVSARVADR
-568 SKAFDAIQPKLS
+568 SEEFDAVQPKVS
-580 LSYDLSENTTLF
+580 LTYDLSDSTTLF

-603 FNNLGGTEIISLF
+603 FNNLGGTETISLF

-624 VAPPEIYDEE
+624 VAPPEVYEEE

-644 STLLD
+644 STLFN

-682 ESIDEVTIQ
+682 EGIDEVTIQ
-691 GFEVGASWQMTD
+691 GFEIGGSWQMTD

-712 TVDGEID
+712 TIDGEID

-724 PYVVGNDVPNAADF
+724 PYVAGNEVPNAPEF
-738 TANVALTWDQ
+738 TANLALTWDQ
-748 NFGDLNL
+748 DFGNLNL
-755 MARIEYAYQGD
+755 LARIEYAYQGD
-766 TFYHVV
+766 VFYHVV
-772 QGGDLDSPNGFGNFE
+772 QGGDLDVPKSYDFEGLPYE
-787 VPAVLFGGLPTSFG
+787 VPAVLFGGLGTSF
-801 PRDISSYG
+801 SK
-809 VETGAAGSSADYG
+809 TK
-822 TLGGTQ
+822 
-828 VDGYGITNLRVSV
+828 VDAYGITNLRVGIGSD
-841 GGERWRVTAFAR
+841 RWRVTAFAR
-853 NLFDEEYI
+853 NLFDEEYVG
-861 AEVIMAPEFGG
+861 EVIMAPEFGG
-872 AFVTPGAYRTAGVE
+872 AFVTPGTYRTAGVE